1 MISWFARN
9 GVAANL
15 LMMAVIAVGVWT
27 LWNDKVPLEVFQDMP
42 SRFISVNVPYPAS
55 SPEETE
61 ETIVVKIEEA
71 IQQVGGI
78 KHVNSTAGS
87 GGGTVF
93 IEVNEEEDPRK
104 VMDDVKIRVDA
115 IPNFPALA
123 EKPIIQLD
131 DSFHSVITV
140 ILSAE
145 MAERDLKRL
154 AEQTRDELS
163 ALPGISHAE
172 IAGVRMEEI
181 AIEIPE
187 ATLRKYNLSLETISR
202 AIQQS
207 AIDLPA
213 GVVQTEAGDV
223 SIRTRGRAYT
233 GDDFARVPVLSRPDG
248 SKLTLGE
255 IAKIIDGFTENPLV
269 VKLNGR
275 PCVMITVMREGN
287 QNAIT
292 IGDRVK
298 AYIEASNSTM
308 PGGVRLDYWN
318 DRSKIVK
325 GRIDLLLQNA
335 KSSLIL
341 VFICVGLFLRLEA
354 VIWIG
359 MGMIM
364 SFLGAFALM
373 PYLDISI
380 NLSSLMGFIL
390 VLGIVVD
397 DAIVISESCD
407 QYRKDGMS
415 ALDAAIEGTRRM
427 AVPITF
433 GVLTTVMAFLPMAFD
448 SSDWGTMFKPIAIVF
463 ITVMLIALVE
473 TKLILPSHLAHPF
486 LGRAGDVLAPVHRL
500 SGSALQWF
508 IDRAYR
514 PAIRFCVDH
523 CYAALAVMFGGLIV
537 LIGVYAGGHIQ
548 TAYFPRVPS
557 ERIDCRLTMLDG
569 TPFEVTDAQIQRI
582 YELGEQ
588 LRDDYVG
595 PDGRS
600 VIKHIVASTGTT
612 MSTGRGRSSSNGSH
626 IGGVVMETYGP
637 EERSLDV
644 NTVDMAAEWRKRIG
658 PIVGAEEITFRAEI
672 MRSGDPIDIQLTGTD
687 PQELLGVSEQI
698 KAHLSK
704 YSALFDINDS
714 LDSGRNEIQ
723 LRLKPE
729 AQQLGVT
736 VNDLASQVR
745 QAFYGDEVQRIQ
757 RGRNEVKVMLR
768 LPREERR
775 NLATLETMRVRT
787 ASGLE
792 IPFSSVAEATV
803 VKSFTSIKRVDR
815 RRALNITADADKKS
829 VDVDALRAEIKIFL
843 DELLAGH
850 SHIRWSFEGEAR
862 QQKESGSQMLIALLI
877 VLAGMYALMA
887 IPFKS
892 YTQPF
897 IVLLVVPFGIVGA
910 VIGHVF
916 HGLPLSIMSLFGIL
930 GVSGVVVND
939 TLVLVDE
946 INDLRAKGM
955 GLKEAVQRGGVHRFR
970 AIFLTQ
976 ITTFFGLVPLIF
988 SGTWLAE
995 LAPFFFSTGAQS
1007 THAQFLTPVSVAMG
1021 YGSLFATVITLFL
1034 VPLTYLAMSDF
1045 TGFVRD
1051 QWRRFKDAWL
1061 GRVEPV
1067 SAAPAIEVHGKTPG
1081 GTSA

>member
-1 MISWFARN
+1 MIAWFARN

-15 LMMAVIAVGVWT
+15 LMFAVMGAGLYT
-27 LWNDKVPLEVFQDMP
+27 LWKDKIPLEVFQDVP
-42 SRFISVNVPYPAS
+42 SRFISVTVPYPAS

-61 ETIVVKIEEA
+61 ETIVLKIEEA

-87 GGGTVF
+87 SGGSVF
-93 IEVNEEEDPRK
+93 IEVNENEDPRE
-104 VMDDVKIRVDA
+104 VMEDVKIRVDA
-115 IPNFPALA
+115 IPTFPALA

-140 ILSAE
+140 ILSAD
-145 MAERDLKRL
+145 MAEKDLKRL
-154 AEQTRDELS
+154 AEQTRDELAS
-163 ALPGISHAE
+163 LPGISHAE
-172 IAGVRMEEI
+172 IAGVRNEEI

-187 ATLRKYNLSLETISR
+187 ATLRKYNLSLETISQ
-202 AIQQS
+202 AIRQT

-213 GVVQTEAGDV
+213 GVVQTESGDV

-233 GDDFARVPVLSRPDG
+233 GEDYARVPVLTRPDG
-248 SKLTLGE
+248 SKLLLGD
-255 IAKIIDGFTENPLV
+255 IAKILDGFTENPLV

-292 IGDRVK
+292 IGERVK
-298 AYIEASNSTM
+298 DYIESANSTL
-308 PGGVRLDYWN
+308 PDGVQLDYWN

-325 GRIDLLLQNA
+325 GRIDLLRQNA
-335 KSSLIL
+335 QSSLIL

-354 VIWIG
+354 VLWVGVG
-359 MGMIM
+359 MVM
-364 SFLGAFALM
+364 SFLGAIALM
-373 PYLDISI
+373 PYLDITI

-407 QYRKDGMS
+407 SYRQQGLS
-415 ALDAAIEGTRRM
+415 PLDAAITGTKRM

-433 GVLTTVMAFLPMAFD
+433 GVLTTVIAFLPMAFD
-448 SSDWGTMFKPIAIVF
+448 ASDWGSMFRPIALVF

-473 TKLILPSHLAHPF
+473 TKIILPSHLATPF
-486 LGRAGDVLAPVHRL
+486 LGRAGDLLAPVHRL
-500 SGSALQWF
+500 SGRILQAF
-508 IDRAYR
+508 IHRVYR

-523 CYAALAVMFGGLIV
+523 TYTFLAIMFGGLFV
-537 LIGVYAGGHIQ
+537 LIGLYAGGRIQ
-548 TAYFPRVPS
+548 TTYFPRVPS
-557 ERIDCRLTMLDG
+557 ERIDCRLSMLDG
-569 TPFEVTDAQIQRI
+569 TPFEVTDAQVQRI
-582 YELGEQ
+582 YEIAEQ
-588 LRDDYVG
+588 LRDEYVG

-612 MSTGRGRSSSNGSH
+612 MSSSRGVPNNAGTH
-626 IGGVVMETYGP
+626 IGGVVIETFGP
-637 EERSLDV
+637 EERSMDV
-644 NTVDMAAEWRKRIG
+644 STVEMASVWRERIG
-658 PIVGAEEITFRAEI
+658 PILGAEEITFRAEI

-687 PQELLGVSEQI
+687 PDELLSFSEKI
-698 KAHLSK
+698 KEQLSK
-704 YSALFDINDS
+704 YPALFDINDS

-729 AQQLGVT
+729 ARQFGVT
-736 VNDLASQVR
+736 VNNLASQVR

-768 LPREERR
+768 LPRDERR

-792 IPFSSVAEATV
+792 IPFTAVAEASV

-815 RRALNITADADKKS
+815 RRALNITADADKKTT
-829 VDVDALRAEIKIFL
+829 DLEALRAEIKVYL
-843 DELLAGH
+843 DDLLAGH
-850 SHIRWSFEGEAR
+850 GHIRWSFEGEAR
-862 QQKESGSQMLIALLI
+862 QQAESGSQILVSLLI

-887 IPFKS
+887 IPFRS
-892 YTQPF
+892 YVQPF

-910 VIGHVF
+910 VLGHLF

-955 GLKEAVQRGGVHRFR
+955 PLREAVQKGGVHRFR

-988 SGTWLAE
+988 SGTWLSE
-995 LAPFFFSTGAQS
+995 LFPFFFSSGAQS

-1034 VPLTYLAMSDF
+1034 VPLTYIAMSDL
-1045 TGFVRD
+1045 THLVNRGIRD
-1051 QWRRFKDAWL
+1051 FKDAWL
-1061 GRVEPV
+1061 GKFG
-1067 SAAPAIEVHGKTPG
+1067 PAE
-1081 GTSA
+1081 A

>member
-1 MISWFARN
+1 MIAWFARN

-15 LMMAVIAVGVWT
+15 LMLSVMVAGIWT
-27 LWNDKVPLEVFQDMP
+27 LANDKIPLEVFQDMP

-55 SPEETE
+55 SPDETE
-61 ETIVVKIEEA
+61 ETIVLKIEEA
-71 IQQVGGI
+71 LQPVGGI
-78 KHVNSTAGS
+78 KHLNSTASSS
-87 GGGTVF
+87 GGAVF
-93 IEVNEEEDPRK
+93 IEVNEDSDPRE
-104 VMDDVKIRVDA
+104 VMEDVKIRVDA

-140 ILSAE
+140 VLSAE
-145 MAERDLKRL
+145 MAEKDLKRL

-172 IAGVRMEEI
+172 IAGVRNEEI

-187 ATLRKYNLSLETISR
+187 ATLRKYNLSLETISQ

-233 GDDFARVPVLSRPDG
+233 GDDYARVPVLTRPDG

-255 IAKIIDGFTENPLV
+255 IAKILDGFTVNPLV

-275 PCVMITVMREGN
+275 PCVMITVMREGK

-292 IGDRVK
+292 IGERVK
-298 AYIEASNSTM
+298 EYIESSNASL
-308 PGGVRLDYWN
+308 PGGVRLDYIN

-325 GRIDLLLQNA
+325 GRIDLLRQNA
-335 KSSLIL
+335 QSSLIL

-354 VIWIG
+354 VIWVGVG
-359 MGMIM
+359 MVM

-373 PYLDISI
+373 PYLDITI

-407 QYRKDGMS
+407 SYRQKGLS
-415 ALDAAIEGTRRM
+415 PLDAAIQGTKRM

-433 GVLTTVMAFLPMAFD
+433 GVLTTVCAFLPMAFD
-448 SSDWGTMFKPIAIVF
+448 SSDWGSMFRPIAIVF
-463 ITVMLIALVE
+463 IVVMLIALLE
-473 TKLILPSHLAHPF
+473 TKLILPSHLATPF
-486 LGRAGDVLAPVHRL
+486 LGRAGDLLAPVHRV
-500 SGSALQWF
+500 SGRSLQWF
-508 IDRAYR
+508 IDRVYR
-514 PAIRFCVDH
+514 PSIRFCVDH
-523 CYAALAVMFGGLIV
+523 TYTMLAVMFGGLIV
-537 LIGVYAGGHIQ
+537 LIGLYAGGRIQ
-548 TAYFPRVPS
+548 TTYFPRVAS

-569 TPFEVTDAQIQRI
+569 TPFEVTDAQIARI
-582 YELGEQ
+582 YDLAEQ
-588 LRDDYVG
+588 MRKDYVG

-600 VIKHIVASTGTT
+600 VIKHIIASSGTT
-612 MSTGRGRSSSNGSH
+612 MSSGRGISNNPGSH
-626 IGGVVMETYGP
+626 IGGVVIETYGP
-637 EERSLDV
+637 EERSMDV
-644 NTVDMAAEWRKRIG
+644 NTVDMGADWRQRIG
-658 PIVGAEEITFRAEI
+658 PILGAEEITFRAEI
-672 MRSGDPIDIQLTGTD
+672 IRSGDPVDIQITGTD
-687 PQELLGVSEQI
+687 PKELLGFSEKI
-698 KAHLSK
+698 KEHLST
-704 YSALFDINDS
+704 YPALFDINDS

-729 AQQLGVT
+729 ARQFGVT
-736 VNDLASQVR
+736 VNGLASQVR
-745 QAFYGDEVQRIQ
+745 QSFYGDEVQRIQ

-768 LPREERR
+768 LPRDERR

-787 ASGLE
+787 DSGLE
-792 IPFSSVAEATV
+792 IPFSAVAEATV

-815 RRALNITADADKKS
+815 RRALNITADADKKTT
-829 VDVDALRAEIKIFL
+829 DLETLRAEIKTYI
-843 DELLAGH
+843 DDLLAGH
-850 SHIRWSFEGEAR
+850 SHVQWSFEGEAR
-862 QQKESGSQMLIALLI
+862 QQQESGSQMLVSLFL
-877 VLAGMYALMA
+877 VLGGMYALMA
-887 IPFKS
+887 IPFRS

-910 VIGHVF
+910 VLGHLF
-916 HGLPLSIMSLFGIL
+916 HDLPLSIMSLFGIL
-930 GVSGVVVND
+930 GVGGVVVND

-946 INDLRAKGM
+946 INDLRANGM
-955 GLKEAVQRGGVHRFR
+955 PLRDAVQQGGKNRFR

-988 SGTWLAE
+988 SGTWLSE
-995 LAPFFFSTGAQS
+995 VFPFFFSSGAQS
-1007 THAQFLTPVSVAMG
+1007 THAQFLVPVSVAMG

-1034 VPLTYLAMSDF
+1034 VPLTYLAMSDLSDF
-1045 TGFVRD
+1045 ISKG
-1051 QWRRFKDAWL
+1051 WRSYREAWL
-1061 GRVEPV
+1061 GKSGGGEKLPAEG
-1067 SAAPAIEVHGKTPG
+1067 AAETG
-1081 GTSA
+1081 S

>member
-1 MISWFARN
+1 MIAWFARN

-15 LMMAVIAVGVWT
+15 LMMSIMAAGLWT
-27 LWNDKVPLEVFQDMP
+27 LWMDKIPLEVFQDMP

-61 ETIVVKIEEA
+61 ETIVLKIEEA

-87 GGGTVF
+87 SGGSVF
-93 IEVNEEEDPRK
+93 IEVNEDDDPRR
-104 VMDDVKIRVDA
+104 VMEDVKIRVDA

-140 ILSAE
+140 ILSAD
-145 MAERDLKRL
+145 MAEKDLKRL
-154 AEQTRDELS
+154 GEQTRDELS

-172 IAGVRMEEI
+172 IAGVRNEEI

-187 ATLRKYNLSLETISR
+187 ETLRKYNLSLETISR
-202 AIQQS
+202 AIRAS

-213 GVVQTEAGDV
+213 GVVKTESGDV

-233 GDDFARVPVLSRPDG
+233 GDDYARVTVLTRPDG

-255 IAKIIDGFTENPLV
+255 IAKILDGFTENPLI

-275 PCVMITVMREGN
+275 PCVMITVMREGK

-298 AYIEASNSTM
+298 AYIDSANSTM

-325 GRIDLLLQNA
+325 GRIDLLWQNA

-341 VFICVGLFLRLEA
+341 VFLCVGLFLRLEA
-354 VIWIG
+354 VIWIAVG
-359 MGMIM
+359 MVM

-373 PYLDISI
+373 PYLNVTI

-397 DAIVISESCD
+397 DAIVISEYCD
-407 QYRKDGMS
+407 QLRKEGMS
-415 ALDAAIEGTRRM
+415 PLDAAIEGTRRM

-448 SSDWGTMFKPIAIVF
+448 SSDWGSMFRPIAVIF
-463 ITVMLIALVE
+463 IIVMLIALFE

-486 LGRAGDVLAPVHRL
+486 LGRAGDILAPVHRT
-500 SGSALQWF
+500 SGAALQWF
-508 IDRAYR
+508 IDRVYR
-514 PAIRFCVDH
+514 PSIRFCVHH
-523 CYAALAVMFGGLIV
+523 CYASLALMFGGLAI
-537 LIGVYAGGHIQ
+537 LLGLYMGGHIQ
-548 TAYFPRVPS
+548 TAFFPRVPS
-557 ERIDCRLTMLDG
+557 ERIDCRLSMLDG

-582 YELGEQ
+582 YALAEGMRKE
-588 LRDDYVG
+588 YVG
-595 PDGRS
+595 PDGQS

-612 MSTGRGRSSSNGSH
+612 MSSGRGVSNNPGSH

-644 NTVDMAAEWRKRIG
+644 NTVAMAAEWRKRIG
-658 PIVGAEEITFRAEI
+658 TIVGAEEITFRAEI

-687 PQELLGVSEQI
+687 PNELLRFSDQI
-698 KAHLSK
+698 KQHLSK
-704 YSALFDINDS
+704 YPALFDINDS

-729 AQQLGVT
+729 AQQFGVT

-768 LPREERR
+768 LPRDERR
-775 NLATLETMRVRT
+775 NLATLDTMRVRT
-787 ASGLE
+787 ANGLE

-815 RRALNITADADKKS
+815 RRALNITADADKES
-829 VDVDALRAEIKIFL
+829 VDLEALRLEIKSYI
-843 DELLAGH
+843 DELLIGH

-862 QQKESGSQMLIALLI
+862 YEEESGSQMVISLLI
-877 VLAGMYALMA
+877 VLAGMYAIMA

-897 IVLLVVPFGIVGA
+897 IVLLVVPFGVVGA
-910 VIGHVF
+910 VIGHII
-916 HGLPLSIMSLFGIL
+916 HGLPVSIMSLFGIL
-930 GVSGVVVND
+930 GVCGVVVND

-955 GLKEAVQRGGVHRFR
+955 PLREAVQRGGVHRFR

-995 LAPFFFSTGAQS
+995 LMPFFFSSGAQS

-1034 VPLTYLAMSDF
+1034 VPLTYLAMTDLNALVGRS
-1045 TGFVRD
+1045 
-1051 QWRRFKDAWL
+1051 WHHFKEAWL
-1061 GRVEPV
+1061 GKKEVAPEV
-1067 SAAPAIEVHGKTPG
+1067 SV
-1081 GTSA
+1081 

>member
-1 MISWFARN
+1 MIAWFARN

-15 LMMAVIAVGVWT
+15 LMLSVMVAGVWT
-27 LWNDKVPLEVFQDMP
+27 LANDKIPLEVFQDMP

-55 SPEETE
+55 SPDETE
-61 ETIVVKIEEA
+61 ETIVLKIEEA
-71 IQQVGGI
+71 LQPVGGI
-78 KHVNSTAGS
+78 KHLNSTASSS
-87 GGGTVF
+87 GGAVF
-93 IEVNEEEDPRK
+93 IEVNEDSDPRE
-104 VMDDVKIRVDA
+104 VMEDVKIRVDA

-140 ILSAE
+140 VLSAE
-145 MAERDLKRL
+145 MAEKDLKRL

-172 IAGVRMEEI
+172 IAGVRNEEI

-187 ATLRKYNLSLETISR
+187 ATLRKYNLRLETISQ

-233 GDDFARVPVLSRPDG
+233 GDDYARVPVLTRPDG

-255 IAKIIDGFTENPLV
+255 IAKILDGFTENPLI

-275 PCVMITVMREGN
+275 PCVMITVMREGK

-292 IGDRVK
+292 IGERVK
-298 AYIEASNSTM
+298 EYIESSNASL
-308 PGGVRLDYWN
+308 PDGVRLDYIN

-325 GRIDLLLQNA
+325 GRIDLLRQNA
-335 KSSLIL
+335 QSSLIL

-354 VIWIG
+354 VIWVGVG
-359 MGMIM
+359 MVM

-373 PYLDISI
+373 PYLDITI

-407 QYRKDGMS
+407 SYRQQGLS
-415 ALDAAIEGTRRM
+415 PLDAAIQGTKRM

-433 GVLTTVMAFLPMAFD
+433 GVLTTVCAFLPMAFD
-448 SSDWGTMFKPIAIVF
+448 SSDWGSMFRPIAIVF
-463 ITVMLIALVE
+463 IVVMLIALLE
-473 TKLILPSHLAHPF
+473 TKLILPSHLATPF
-486 LGRAGDVLAPVHRL
+486 LGRAGDLLAPVHRV
-500 SGSALQWF
+500 SGRSLQWF
-508 IDRAYR
+508 IDRVYR
-514 PAIRFCVDH
+514 PSIRFCVDH
-523 CYAALAVMFGGLIV
+523 TYTMLAVMFGGLIV
-537 LIGVYAGGHIQ
+537 LIGLYAGGRIQ
-548 TAYFPRVPS
+548 TTYFPRVAS

-569 TPFEVTDAQIQRI
+569 TPFEVTDAQIARI
-582 YELGEQ
+582 YDLAEQ
-588 LRDDYVG
+588 MRKDYVG

-600 VIKHIVASTGTT
+600 VIKHIIASSGTT
-612 MSTGRGRSSSNGSH
+612 MSSGRGISNNPGSH
-626 IGGVVMETYGP
+626 IGGVVIETYGP
-637 EERSLDV
+637 EERSMDV
-644 NTVDMAAEWRKRIG
+644 NTVDMGADWRQRIG
-658 PIVGAEEITFRAEI
+658 PILGAEEITFRAEI
-672 MRSGDPIDIQLTGTD
+672 IRSGDPVDIQITGTD
-687 PQELLGVSEQI
+687 PKELLGFSEKI
-698 KAHLSK
+698 KEHLST
-704 YSALFDINDS
+704 YPALFDINDS

-729 AQQLGVT
+729 ARQFGVT
-736 VNDLASQVR
+736 VNGLASQVR
-745 QAFYGDEVQRIQ
+745 QSFYGDEVQRIQ

-768 LPREERR
+768 LPRDERR

-787 ASGLE
+787 DSGLE
-792 IPFSSVAEATV
+792 IPFSAVAEATV

-815 RRALNITADADKKS
+815 RRALNITADADKKTT
-829 VDVDALRAEIKIFL
+829 DLETLRAEIKTYI
-843 DELLAGH
+843 DDLLAGH
-850 SHIRWSFEGEAR
+850 SHVQWSFEGEAR
-862 QQKESGSQMLIALLI
+862 QQQESGSQMLVSLFL
-877 VLAGMYALMA
+877 VLGGMYALMA
-887 IPFKS
+887 IPFRS

-910 VIGHVF
+910 VLGHLF
-916 HGLPLSIMSLFGIL
+916 HDLPLSIMSLFGIL
-930 GVSGVVVND
+930 GVCGVVVND

-955 GLKEAVQRGGVHRFR
+955 PLRDAVQQGGKNRFR

-988 SGTWLAE
+988 SGTWLSE
-995 LAPFFFSTGAQS
+995 VFPFFFSSGAQS
-1007 THAQFLTPVSVAMG
+1007 THAQFLVPVSVAMG

-1034 VPLTYLAMSDF
+1034 VPLTYLAMSDLSDF
-1045 TGFVRD
+1045 ISKG
-1051 QWRRFKDAWL
+1051 WRSYREAWL
-1061 GRVEPV
+1061 GKSGGGEKLPTEG
-1067 SAAPAIEVHGKTPG
+1067 AAETG
-1081 GTSA
+1081 S

>member
-1 MISWFARN
+1 MIAWFARN

-15 LMMAVIAVGVWT
+15 LMLSVMVAGVWT
-27 LWNDKVPLEVFQDMP
+27 LANDKIPLEVFQDMP

-55 SPEETE
+55 SPDETE
-61 ETIVVKIEEA
+61 ETIVLKIEEA
-71 IQQVGGI
+71 LQPVGGI
-78 KHVNSTAGS
+78 KHLNSTASSS
-87 GGGTVF
+87 GGAVF
-93 IEVNEEEDPRK
+93 IEVNEDSDPRE
-104 VMDDVKIRVDA
+104 VMEDVKIRVDA

-140 ILSAE
+140 VLSAE
-145 MAERDLKRL
+145 MAEKDLKRL

-172 IAGVRMEEI
+172 IAGVRNEEI

-187 ATLRKYNLSLETISR
+187 ATLRKYNLSLETISQ

-233 GDDFARVPVLSRPDG
+233 GDDYARVPVLTRPDG

-255 IAKIIDGFTENPLV
+255 IAKILDGFTENPLI

-275 PCVMITVMREGN
+275 PCVMITVMREGK

-292 IGDRVK
+292 IGERVK
-298 AYIEASNSTM
+298 EYIESSNASL
-308 PGGVRLDYWN
+308 PDGVRLDYIN

-325 GRIDLLLQNA
+325 GRIDLLRQNA
-335 KSSLIL
+335 QSSLIL

-354 VIWIG
+354 VIWVGVG
-359 MGMIM
+359 MVM

-373 PYLDISI
+373 PYLDITI

-407 QYRKDGMS
+407 SYRQQGLS
-415 ALDAAIEGTRRM
+415 PLDAAIQGTKRM

-433 GVLTTVMAFLPMAFD
+433 GVLTTVCAFLPMAFD
-448 SSDWGTMFKPIAIVF
+448 SSDWGSMFRPIAIVF
-463 ITVMLIALVE
+463 IVVMLIALLE
-473 TKLILPSHLAHPF
+473 TKLILPSHLATPF
-486 LGRAGDVLAPVHRL
+486 LGRAGDLLAPVHRV
-500 SGSALQWF
+500 SGRSLQWF
-508 IDRAYR
+508 IDRVYR
-514 PAIRFCVDH
+514 PSIRFCVDH
-523 CYAALAVMFGGLIV
+523 TYTMLAVMFGGLIV
-537 LIGVYAGGHIQ
+537 LIGLYAGGRIQ
-548 TAYFPRVPS
+548 TTYFPRVAS

-569 TPFEVTDAQIQRI
+569 TPFEVTDAQIARI
-582 YELGEQ
+582 YDLAEQ
-588 LRDDYVG
+588 MRKDYVG

-600 VIKHIVASTGTT
+600 VIKHIIASSGTT
-612 MSTGRGRSSSNGSH
+612 MSSGRGISNNPGSH
-626 IGGVVMETYGP
+626 IGGVVIETYGP
-637 EERSLDV
+637 EERSMDV
-644 NTVDMAAEWRKRIG
+644 NTVDMGADWRQRIG
-658 PIVGAEEITFRAEI
+658 PILGAEEITFRAEI
-672 MRSGDPIDIQLTGTD
+672 IRSGDPVDIQITGTD
-687 PQELLGVSEQI
+687 PKELLGFSEKI
-698 KAHLSK
+698 KEHLST
-704 YSALFDINDS
+704 YPALFDINDS

-729 AQQLGVT
+729 ARQFGVT
-736 VNDLASQVR
+736 VNGLASQVR
-745 QAFYGDEVQRIQ
+745 QSFYGDEVQRIQ

-768 LPREERR
+768 LPRDERR

-787 ASGLE
+787 DSGLE
-792 IPFSSVAEATV
+792 IPFSAVAEATV

-815 RRALNITADADKKS
+815 RRALNITADADKKTT
-829 VDVDALRAEIKIFL
+829 DLETLRAEIKTYI
-843 DELLAGH
+843 DDLLAGH
-850 SHIRWSFEGEAR
+850 SHVQWSFEGEAR
-862 QQKESGSQMLIALLI
+862 QQQESGSQMLVSLFL
-877 VLAGMYALMA
+877 VLGGMYALMA
-887 IPFKS
+887 IPFRS

-910 VIGHVF
+910 VLGHLF
-916 HGLPLSIMSLFGIL
+916 HDLPLSIMSLFGIL
-930 GVSGVVVND
+930 GVCGVVVND

-946 INDLRAKGM
+946 INDLRANGM
-955 GLKEAVQRGGVHRFR
+955 PLRDAVQQGGKNRFR

-988 SGTWLAE
+988 SGTWLSE
-995 LAPFFFSTGAQS
+995 VLPFFFSSGAQS
-1007 THAQFLTPVSVAMG
+1007 THAQFLVPVSVAMG

-1034 VPLTYLAMSDF
+1034 VPLTYLAMSDLSDF
-1045 TGFVRD
+1045 ISKG
-1051 QWRRFKDAWL
+1051 WRSYREAWL
-1061 GRVEPV
+1061 GKSGGGEKLPTEG
-1067 SAAPAIEVHGKTPG
+1067 AAETG
-1081 GTSA
+1081 S

>member
-1 MISWFARN
+1 MIAWFARN

-15 LMMAVIAVGVWT
+15 LMLSVMVAGVWT
-27 LWNDKVPLEVFQDMP
+27 LANDKIPLEVFQDVP

-55 SPEETE
+55 SPDETE
-61 ETIVVKIEEA
+61 ETIVLKIEEA
-71 IQQVGGI
+71 LQPVGGI
-78 KHVNSTAGS
+78 KHLNSTAS
-87 GGGTVF
+87 SSGGTVF
-93 IEVNEEEDPRK
+93 IEVNEDADPRE
-104 VMDDVKIRVDA
+104 VMEDVKIRVDS

-140 ILSAE
+140 VLSAE
-145 MAERDLKRL
+145 MAEKDLKRL

-172 IAGVRMEEI
+172 IAGVRNEEI

-187 ATLRKYNLSLETISR
+187 ATLRKYNLSLETISQ

-233 GDDFARVPVLSRPDG
+233 GDDYARVPVLTRPDG

-255 IAKIIDGFTENPLV
+255 VAKILDGFTENPLI

-275 PCVMITVMREGN
+275 PCVMITVMREGK

-292 IGDRVK
+292 IGERVK
-298 AYIEASNSTM
+298 EYIESSNASL
-308 PGGVRLDYWN
+308 PDGVRLDYIN

-325 GRIDLLLQNA
+325 GRIDLLRQNA
-335 KSSLIL
+335 QSSLIL

-354 VIWIG
+354 VIWVGVG
-359 MGMIM
+359 MVM

-373 PYLDISI
+373 PYLDITI

-407 QYRKDGMS
+407 SYRQRGLS
-415 ALDAAIEGTRRM
+415 PLDAAIQGTKRM

-433 GVLTTVMAFLPMAFD
+433 GVLTTVCAFLPMAFD
-448 SSDWGTMFKPIAIVF
+448 SSDWGSMFRPIAIVF
-463 ITVMLIALVE
+463 IVVMLIALVE
-473 TKLILPSHLAHPF
+473 TKLILPSHLATPF
-486 LGRAGDVLAPVHRL
+486 LGRAGDLLAPVHRV
-500 SGSALQWF
+500 SGRSLQWF
-508 IDRAYR
+508 IDRVYR
-514 PAIRFCVDH
+514 PSIRFCVDH
-523 CYAALAVMFGGLIV
+523 TYTMLAILFGGLIV
-537 LIGVYAGGHIQ
+537 LIGLYAGGRIQ
-548 TAYFPRVPS
+548 TTYFPRVAS

-569 TPFEVTDAQIQRI
+569 TPFEVTDAQVARI
-582 YELGEQ
+582 YELAEQ
-588 LRDDYVG
+588 MRKDYVG

-600 VIKHIVASTGTT
+600 VIKHIIASSGTT
-612 MSTGRGRSSSNGSH
+612 MSSGRGMSNNPGSH
-626 IGGVVMETYGP
+626 IGGVVIETYGP
-637 EERSLDV
+637 EERSMDV
-644 NTVDMAAEWRKRIG
+644 NTVDMAADWRQRIG
-658 PIVGAEEITFRAEI
+658 PILGAEEITFRADI
-672 MRSGDPIDIQLTGTD
+672 IRSGDPVDIQITGTD
-687 PQELLGVSEQI
+687 PKELLGFSEKI
-698 KAHLSK
+698 KEHLST
-704 YSALFDINDS
+704 YPALFDINDS

-729 AQQLGVT
+729 ARQFGVT
-736 VNDLASQVR
+736 VNGLASQVR
-745 QAFYGDEVQRIQ
+745 QSFYGDEVQRIQ

-768 LPREERR
+768 LPRDERR

-787 ASGLE
+787 DSGLE
-792 IPFSSVAEATV
+792 IPFSAVAEATV

-815 RRALNITADADKKS
+815 RRALNITADADKKTT
-829 VDVDALRAEIKIFL
+829 DLETLRAEIKTYI
-843 DELLAGH
+843 DDLLAGH
-850 SHIRWSFEGEAR
+850 SHVQWSFEGEAR
-862 QQKESGSQMLIALLI
+862 QQQESGSQMLVSLFL
-877 VLAGMYALMA
+877 VLGGMYALMA
-887 IPFKS
+887 IPFRS

-910 VIGHVF
+910 VLGHLF
-916 HGLPLSIMSLFGIL
+916 HDLPLSIMSLFGIL
-930 GVSGVVVND
+930 GVCGVVVND

-946 INDLRAKGM
+946 INDLRANGM
-955 GLKEAVQRGGVHRFR
+955 PLREAVQQGGRNRFR

-988 SGTWLAE
+988 SGTWLSE
-995 LAPFFFSTGAQS
+995 VFPFFFSSGAQS
-1007 THAQFLTPVSVAMG
+1007 THAQFLVPVSVAMG

-1034 VPLTYLAMSDF
+1034 VPLTYLAMSDLSQVISN
-1045 TGFVRD
+1045 G
-1051 QWRRFKDAWL
+1051 WRSYREAWL
-1061 GRVEPV
+1061 GKDGGGEV
-1067 SAAPAIEVHGKTPG
+1067 STPG
-1081 GTSA
+1081 VAETGP

>member
-1 MISWFARN
+1 MIAWFARN

-15 LMMAVIAVGVWT
+15 LMLSVMVAGVWT
-27 LWNDKVPLEVFQDMP
+27 LANDKIPLEVFQDMP

-55 SPEETE
+55 SPDETE
-61 ETIVVKIEEA
+61 ETIVLKIEEA
-71 IQQVGGI
+71 LQPVGGI
-78 KHVNSTAGS
+78 KHLNSTASSS
-87 GGGTVF
+87 GGAVF
-93 IEVNEEEDPRK
+93 IEVNEDSDPRE
-104 VMDDVKIRVDA
+104 VMEDVKIRVDA

-140 ILSAE
+140 VLSAE
-145 MAERDLKRL
+145 MAEKDLKRL

-172 IAGVRMEEI
+172 IAGVRNEEI

-187 ATLRKYNLSLETISR
+187 ATLRKYNLSLETISQ

-233 GDDFARVPVLSRPDG
+233 GDDYARVPVLTRPDG

-255 IAKIIDGFTENPLV
+255 IAKILDGFTENPLI

-275 PCVMITVMREGN
+275 PCVMITVMREGK

-292 IGDRVK
+292 IGERVK
-298 AYIEASNSTM
+298 EYIESSNASL
-308 PGGVRLDYWN
+308 PDGVRLDYIN

-325 GRIDLLLQNA
+325 GRIDLLRQNA
-335 KSSLIL
+335 QSSLIL

-354 VIWIG
+354 VIWVGVG
-359 MGMIM
+359 MVM

-373 PYLDISI
+373 PYLDITI

-407 QYRKDGMS
+407 SYRQQGLS
-415 ALDAAIEGTRRM
+415 PLDAAIQGTKRM

-433 GVLTTVMAFLPMAFD
+433 GVLTTVCAFLPMAFD
-448 SSDWGTMFKPIAIVF
+448 SSDWGSMFRPIAIVF
-463 ITVMLIALVE
+463 IVVMLIALLE
-473 TKLILPSHLAHPF
+473 TKLILPSHLATPF
-486 LGRAGDVLAPVHRL
+486 LGRAGDLLAPVHRV
-500 SGSALQWF
+500 SGRSLQWF
-508 IDRAYR
+508 IDRVYR
-514 PAIRFCVDH
+514 PSIRFCVDH
-523 CYAALAVMFGGLIV
+523 TYTMLAVMFGGLIV
-537 LIGVYAGGHIQ
+537 LIGLYAGGRIQ
-548 TAYFPRVPS
+548 TTYFPRVAS

-569 TPFEVTDAQIQRI
+569 TPFEVTDAQIARI
-582 YELGEQ
+582 YDLAEQ
-588 LRDDYVG
+588 MRKDYVG

-600 VIKHIVASTGTT
+600 VIKHIIASSGTT
-612 MSTGRGRSSSNGSH
+612 MSSGRGNSNNPGSH
-626 IGGVVMETYGP
+626 IGGVVIETYGP
-637 EERSLDV
+637 EERSMDV
-644 NTVDMAAEWRKRIG
+644 NTVDMGADWRQRIG
-658 PIVGAEEITFRAEI
+658 PILGAEEITFRAEI
-672 MRSGDPIDIQLTGTD
+672 IRSGDPVDIQITGTD
-687 PQELLGVSEQI
+687 PKELLGFSEKI
-698 KAHLSK
+698 KEHLST
-704 YSALFDINDS
+704 YPALFDINDS

-729 AQQLGVT
+729 ARQFGVT
-736 VNDLASQVR
+736 VNGLASQVR
-745 QAFYGDEVQRIQ
+745 QSFYGDEVQRIQ

-768 LPREERR
+768 LPRDERR

-787 ASGLE
+787 DSGLE
-792 IPFSSVAEATV
+792 IPFSAVAEATV

-815 RRALNITADADKKS
+815 RRALNITADADKKTT
-829 VDVDALRAEIKIFL
+829 DLETLRAEIKTYI
-843 DELLAGH
+843 DDLLAGH
-850 SHIRWSFEGEAR
+850 SHVQWSFEGEAR
-862 QQKESGSQMLIALLI
+862 QQQESGSQMLVSLFL
-877 VLAGMYALMA
+877 VLGGMYALMA
-887 IPFKS
+887 IPFRS

-910 VIGHVF
+910 VLGHLF
-916 HGLPLSIMSLFGIL
+916 HDLPLSIMSLFGIL
-930 GVSGVVVND
+930 GVCGVVVND

-946 INDLRAKGM
+946 INDLRANGM
-955 GLKEAVQRGGVHRFR
+955 PLRDAVQQGGKNRFR

-988 SGTWLAE
+988 SGTWLSE
-995 LAPFFFSTGAQS
+995 VFPFFFSSGAQS
-1007 THAQFLTPVSVAMG
+1007 THAQFLVPVSVAMG

-1034 VPLTYLAMSDF
+1034 VPLTYLAMSDLSDF
-1045 TGFVRD
+1045 ISKG
-1051 QWRRFKDAWL
+1051 WRSYREAWL
-1061 GRVEPV
+1061 GKSGGGEKLPTEG
-1067 SAAPAIEVHGKTPG
+1067 AAETG
-1081 GTSA
+1081 S

>member
-1 MISWFARN
+1 MIAWFARN

-15 LMMAVIAVGVWT
+15 LMLTVMAAGIWT
-27 LWNDKVPLEVFQDMP
+27 LWMDKIPLEVFQDTP

-61 ETIVVKIEEA
+61 ETIVLKIEEA

-78 KHVNSTAGS
+78 KHINSTAGS
-87 GGGTVF
+87 NGGSVF
-93 IEVNEEEDPRK
+93 IEVNEDDDPRR
-104 VMDDVKIRVDA
+104 VMEDVKIRVDA
-115 IPNFPALA
+115 IPTFPALA

-140 ILSAE
+140 VLSAE
-145 MAERDLKRL
+145 MAEKDLKRL
-154 AEQTRDELS
+154 AEQIRDELS
-163 ALPGISHAE
+163 GLPGISHAE
-172 IAGVRMEEI
+172 IAGVRNEEI

-202 AIQQS
+202 AIQET

-233 GDDFARVPVLSRPDG
+233 GEDYARVPILTRPDG

-255 IAKIIDGFTENPLV
+255 IAKILDGFTENPLV
-269 VKLNGR
+269 VKLNGS
-275 PCVMITVMREGN
+275 PCVMITVMREGK

-292 IGDRVK
+292 IGERVK
-298 AYIEASNSTM
+298 EYIESANSSL
-308 PGGVRLDYWN
+308 PDGVRLDYMN

-325 GRIDLLLQNA
+325 GRIDLLRQNA
-335 KSSLIL
+335 QSSLIL

-354 VIWIG
+354 VIWVALG
-359 MGMIM
+359 MVM

-373 PYLDISI
+373 PYLDITI

-407 QYRKDGMS
+407 SYRQQGMS
-415 ALDAAIEGTRRM
+415 PLDAAIQGTKRM

-433 GVLTTVMAFLPMAFD
+433 GVLTTVVAFLPMALD
-448 SSDWGTMFKPIAIVF
+448 SSDWGSMFRPIALVF
-463 ITVMLIALVE
+463 IVVMLIALVE

-486 LGRAGDVLAPVHRL
+486 LGRAGDLLAPIHRV
-500 SGSALQWF
+500 SGRSLQWF
-508 IDRAYR
+508 IDTVYR
-514 PAIRFCVDH
+514 PSIRFSVDH
-523 CYAALAVMFGGLIV
+523 TYSVLAVMFGGLLI
-537 LIGVYAGGHIQ
+537 LIGLYSGGRIQ
-548 TAYFPRVPS
+548 TTYFPRVAS

-569 TPFEVTDAQIQRI
+569 TPFEVTDANVARI
-582 YELGEQ
+582 YEIAEEM
-588 LRDDYVG
+588 RKEYVG

-600 VIKHIVASTGTT
+600 VIKHIVASSGTT
-612 MSTGRGRSSSNGSH
+612 MSSRGMSNTSGSH
-626 IGGVVMETYGP
+626 IGGVVIETYGP

-644 NTVDMAAEWRKRIG
+644 NTVDMAAVWRQRIG
-658 PIVGAEEITFRAEI
+658 PILGAEEITFRAEI
-672 MRSGDPIDIQLTGTD
+672 IRSGDPIDIQITGTD
-687 PQELLGVSEQI
+687 PKELLGFSEKI
-698 KAHLSK
+698 KEHLSK
-704 YSALFDINDS
+704 YPALFDINDS

-729 AQQLGVT
+729 ARQLGVT

-745 QAFYGDEVQRIQ
+745 QSFYGDEVQRIQ

-768 LPREERR
+768 LPRDERR

-787 ASGLE
+787 AAGLE

-815 RRALNITADADKKS
+815 RRALNITADADKNS
-829 VDVDALRAEIKIFL
+829 TDIEALRAEIKTYI
-843 DELLAGH
+843 DELLVSH
-850 SHIRWSFEGEAR
+850 SHVRWTFEGEAR
-862 QQKESGSQMLIALLI
+862 QQQESGSQMIISLLI
-877 VLAGMYALMA
+877 VLGGMYVLIA
-887 IPFKS
+887 IPFRS

-897 IVLLVVPFGIVGA
+897 IVLLVIPFGIVGA
-910 VIGHVF
+910 VIGHLI
-916 HGLPLSIMSLFGIL
+916 HGLPLSIMSSFGIL
-930 GVSGVVVND
+930 GVCGVVVND

-955 GLKEAVQRGGVHRFR
+955 PLREAVQKGGVLRFR

-988 SGTWLAE
+988 SGTWLAD
-995 LAPFFFSTGAQS
+995 LFPFFFSSGAQS

-1034 VPLTYLAMSDF
+1034 VPLTYIAMSDL
-1045 TGFVRD
+1045 TRVLRD
-1051 QWRRFKDAWL
+1051 GWRSYREAWL
-1061 GRVEPV
+1061 GKEGGDALPTAGV
-1067 SAAPAIEVHGKTPG
+1067 SE
-1081 GTSA
+1081 S

>member
-1 MISWFARN
+1 MIAWFARN

-15 LMMAVIAVGVWT
+15 LMLSVIVAGVWT
-27 LWNDKVPLEVFQDMP
+27 LANDKIPLEVFQDMP

-55 SPEETE
+55 SPDETE
-61 ETIVVKIEEA
+61 ETIVLKIEEA
-71 IQQVGGI
+71 LQPVGGI
-78 KHVNSTAGS
+78 KHLNSTASSS
-87 GGGTVF
+87 GGAVF
-93 IEVNEEEDPRK
+93 IEVNEDSDPRE
-104 VMDDVKIRVDA
+104 VMEDVKIRVDA

-140 ILSAE
+140 VLSAE
-145 MAERDLKRL
+145 MAEKDLKRL

-172 IAGVRMEEI
+172 IAGVRNEEI

-187 ATLRKYNLSLETISR
+187 ATLRKYNLSLETISQ

-233 GDDFARVPVLSRPDG
+233 GDDYARVPVLTRPDG

-255 IAKIIDGFTENPLV
+255 IAKILDGFTENPLI

-275 PCVMITVMREGN
+275 PCVMITVMREGK

-292 IGDRVK
+292 IGERVK
-298 AYIEASNSTM
+298 EYIESSNASL
-308 PGGVRLDYWN
+308 PDGVRLDYIN

-325 GRIDLLLQNA
+325 GRIDLLRQNA
-335 KSSLIL
+335 QSSLIL

-354 VIWIG
+354 VIWVGVG
-359 MGMIM
+359 MVM

-373 PYLDISI
+373 PYLDITI

-407 QYRKDGMS
+407 SYRQQGLS
-415 ALDAAIEGTRRM
+415 PLDAAIQGTKRM

-433 GVLTTVMAFLPMAFD
+433 GVLTTVCAFLPMAFD
-448 SSDWGTMFKPIAIVF
+448 SSDWGSMFRPIAIVF
-463 ITVMLIALVE
+463 IVVMLIALLE
-473 TKLILPSHLAHPF
+473 TKLILPSHLATPF
-486 LGRAGDVLAPVHRL
+486 LGRAGDLLAPVHRV
-500 SGSALQWF
+500 SGRSLQWF
-508 IDRAYR
+508 IDRVYR
-514 PAIRFCVDH
+514 PSIRFCVDH
-523 CYAALAVMFGGLIV
+523 TYTMLAVMFGGLIV
-537 LIGVYAGGHIQ
+537 LIGLYAGGRIQ
-548 TAYFPRVPS
+548 TTYFPRVAS

-569 TPFEVTDAQIQRI
+569 TPFEVTDAQIARI
-582 YELGEQ
+582 YDLAEQ
-588 LRDDYVG
+588 MRKDYVG

-600 VIKHIVASTGTT
+600 VIKHIIASSGTT
-612 MSTGRGRSSSNGSH
+612 MSSGRGISNNPGSH
-626 IGGVVMETYGP
+626 IGGVVIETYGP
-637 EERSLDV
+637 EERSMDV
-644 NTVDMAAEWRKRIG
+644 NTVDMGADWRQRIG
-658 PIVGAEEITFRAEI
+658 PILGAEEITFRAEI
-672 MRSGDPIDIQLTGTD
+672 IRSGDPVDIQITGTD
-687 PQELLGVSEQI
+687 PKELLGFSEKI
-698 KAHLSK
+698 KEHLST
-704 YSALFDINDS
+704 YPALFDINDS

-729 AQQLGVT
+729 ARQFGVT
-736 VNDLASQVR
+736 VNGLASQVR
-745 QAFYGDEVQRIQ
+745 QSFYGDEVQ

-768 LPREERR
+768 LPRDERR

-787 ASGLE
+787 DSGLE
-792 IPFSSVAEATV
+792 IPFSAVAEATV

-815 RRALNITADADKKS
+815 RRALNITADADKKTT
-829 VDVDALRAEIKIFL
+829 DLETLRAEIKTYI
-843 DELLAGH
+843 DDLLAGH
-850 SHIRWSFEGEAR
+850 SHVQWSFEGEAR
-862 QQKESGSQMLIALLI
+862 QQQESGSQMLVSLFL
-877 VLAGMYALMA
+877 VLGGMYALMA
-887 IPFKS
+887 IPFRS

-910 VIGHVF
+910 VLGHLF
-916 HGLPLSIMSLFGIL
+916 HDLPLSIMSLFGIL
-930 GVSGVVVND
+930 GVCGVVVND

-946 INDLRAKGM
+946 INDLRANGM
-955 GLKEAVQRGGVHRFR
+955 PLRDAVQQGGKNRFR

-988 SGTWLAE
+988 SGTWLSE
-995 LAPFFFSTGAQS
+995 VFPFFFSSGAQS
-1007 THAQFLTPVSVAMG
+1007 THAQFLVPVSVAMG

-1034 VPLTYLAMSDF
+1034 VPLTYLAMSDLSDF
-1045 TGFVRD
+1045 ISKG
-1051 QWRRFKDAWL
+1051 WRSYREAWL
-1061 GRVEPV
+1061 GKSGGGETLPAEG
-1067 SAAPAIEVHGKTPG
+1067 AAETG
-1081 GTSA
+1081 S

>member
-1 MISWFARN
+1 MIAWFARN

-15 LMMAVIAVGVWT
+15 LMMAVMAAGIWT
-27 LWNDKVPLEVFQDMP
+27 LWMDKIPLEVFQDTP

-61 ETIVVKIEEA
+61 ETIVLKIEEA

-78 KHVNSTAGS
+78 KHINSTAGS
-87 GGGTVF
+87 SGGTVS
-93 IEVNEEEDPRK
+93 IEVNEDEDPRR
-104 VMDDVKIRVDA
+104 VMEDVKIRVDS
-115 IPNFPALA
+115 ISNFPALA

-131 DSFHSVITV
+131 DRFHSVITV
-140 ILSAE
+140 ILSAD
-145 MAERDLKRL
+145 MAEKDLKRL

-163 ALPGISHAE
+163 VLPGISHAE
-172 IAGVRMEEI
+172 IAGVRNEEI

-202 AIQQS
+202 AIQAS

-233 GDDFARVPVLSRPDG
+233 GDDYARVPVLTRPDG

-255 IAKIIDGFTENPLV
+255 IAKILDGFTENPLV

-298 AYIEASNSTM
+298 EYIASSNSTM
-308 PGGVRLDYWN
+308 PDGVQLDYWN

-325 GRIDLLLQNA
+325 GRIDLLVQNA

-354 VIWIG
+354 VIWVG
-359 MGMIM
+359 VGMIM

-373 PYLDISI
+373 PYLDLTI

-407 QYRKDGMS
+407 HYRQQGMS
-415 ALDAAIEGTRRM
+415 PLDAAIHGTRRM

-433 GVLTTVMAFLPMAFD
+433 GVLTTVVAFLPMAFD
-448 SSDWGTMFKPIAIVF
+448 STDWGSMFRPIATVF
-463 ITVMLIALVE
+463 VIVMLIALVE

-486 LGRAGDVLAPVHRL
+486 LGRAGDLLAPVHRV

-514 PAIRFCVDH
+514 PSIRFCVNH
-523 CYAALAVMFGGLIV
+523 CYATLAVMFGGLFI
-537 LIGVYAGGHIQ
+537 LIGLYTGGHIQ

-557 ERIDCRLTMLDG
+557 ERIDCRLSMLDG
-569 TPFEVTDAQIQRI
+569 TPFDVTDAHIQRI
-582 YELGEQ
+582 YELAEEM
-588 LRDDYVG
+588 RKEYVG
-595 PDGRS
+595 PDGQS

-612 MSTGRGRSSSNGSH
+612 MSSGRGSSGSSGTH
-626 IGGVVMETYGP
+626 IGGVVMETFGP

-672 MRSGDPIDIQLTGTD
+672 IRSGDPIDIQLTGTD
-687 PQELLGVSEQI
+687 PDELLGISTKI
-698 KAHLSK
+698 KEHLSK
-704 YSALFDINDS
+704 YPALFDINDS

-729 AQQLGVT
+729 ARQFGVT

-768 LPREERR
+768 LPRDERK

-787 ASGLE
+787 ADGME

-829 VDVDALRAEIKIFL
+829 VDIEALRAEISTFI
-843 DELLAGH
+843 DELLVGH
-850 SHIRWSFEGEAR
+850 SHISWSMEGEAR
-862 QQKESGSQMLIALLI
+862 YQRESGSNMMVSLLI
-877 VLAGMYALMA
+877 VLAGMYAILA

-897 IVLLVVPFGIVGA
+897 IVLLVIPFGAVGA

-916 HGLPLSIMSLFGIL
+916 HGLPVSIMSLFGIL
-930 GVSGVVVND
+930 GVSGVIVND

-946 INDLRAKGM
+946 INDLRSKGM
-955 GLKEAVQRGGVHRFR
+955 SLREAVQRGGVHRFR

-988 SGTWLAE
+988 SGTWIAALF
-995 LAPFFFSTGAQS
+995 PFFFSTGAQS

-1034 VPLTYLAMSDF
+1034 VPLTYIAMSDLIQF
-1045 TGFVRD
+1045 LNRE
-1051 QWRRFKDAWL
+1051 WLRFKEAWL
-1061 GRVEPV
+1061 GKT
-1067 SAAPAIEVHGKTPG
+1067 EVTPSSE
-1081 GTSA
+1081 TV

>member
-1 MISWFARN
+1 MIAWFARN

-15 LMMAVIAVGVWT
+15 LMMAVMAAGLWT
-27 LWNDKVPLEVFQDMP
+27 LWMDKIPLEVFQDTP

-61 ETIVVKIEEA
+61 ETVVIKIEEA

-87 GGGTVF
+87 SGGTVS
-93 IEVNEEEDPRK
+93 IEVNENEDPRR
-104 VMDDVKIRVDA
+104 VMEDVKIRVDA
-115 IPNFPALA
+115 IPNFPAQA

-140 ILSAE
+140 ILSAD

-163 ALPGISHAE
+163 SLPGISHAE
-172 IAGVRMEEI
+172 IGGIRNEEI

-187 ATLRKYNLSLETISR
+187 TTLRKYNLSLETISR
-202 AIQQS
+202 AIRES
-207 AIDLPA
+207 AVDLPA

-233 GDDFARVPVLSRPDG
+233 GDDYARVPVLTRPDG

-255 IAKIIDGFTENPLV
+255 IARIIDGFTENPLI

-292 IGDRVK
+292 IGERVK
-298 AYIEASNSTM
+298 AYIASANSVL
-308 PGGVRLDYWN
+308 PGGVELDYWN

-325 GRIDLLLQNA
+325 GRIDLLRQNA
-335 KSSLIL
+335 QSSLIL

-373 PYLDISI
+373 PYLDVTI

-407 QYRKDGMS
+407 YYRSRGLNP
-415 ALDAAIEGTRRM
+415 LDAAIKGTRRM

-433 GVLTTVMAFLPMAFD
+433 GVITTVVAFLPMAFD
-448 SSDWGTMFKPIAIVF
+448 STDWGSMFRPIAIVF
-463 ITVMLIALVE
+463 IAVMLIALVE

-486 LGRAGDVLAPVHRL
+486 LGRAGDLLAPVHRV

-508 IDRAYR
+508 IDRVYK
-514 PAIRFCVDH
+514 PSIRFCVQKT
-523 CYAALAVMFGGLIV
+523 YASLAVMFGGLAILV
-537 LIGVYAGGHIQ
+537 GLYFGGHIQ

-557 ERIDCRLTMLDG
+557 ERIDCRLFMLDG
-569 TPFEVTDAQIQRI
+569 TPFEVTDQHVQRI
-582 YELGEQ
+582 YDIAEEM
-588 LRDDYVG
+588 RNEYVG

-612 MSTGRGRSSSNGSH
+612 VSSGRRMSNNPGSH

-637 EERSLDV
+637 EERSLEV
-644 NTVDMAAEWRKRIG
+644 NTVDMAADWRKRIG
-658 PIVGAEEITFRAEI
+658 TIVGAEEITFRAEI

-687 PQELLGVSEQI
+687 PDELLEVSGQI
-698 KAHLSK
+698 KEHLSRFP
-704 YSALFDINDS
+704 ALFDINDS

-729 AQQLGVT
+729 ARQFGVT

-768 LPREERR
+768 LPRDERR
-775 NLATLETMRVRT
+775 NLATLDTMRVRT
-787 ASGLE
+787 ADGLE

-803 VKSFTSIKRVDR
+803 VKSFSSIKRVDR
-815 RRALNITADADKKS
+815 RRALNITADADKKT
-829 VDVDALRAEIKIFL
+829 VDIELLRAEIATYL
-843 DELLAGH
+843 DTLLASH
-850 SHIRWSFEGEAR
+850 SHISWSFEGEAR
-862 QQKESGSQMLIALLI
+862 YQKESGSQMMISLLI
-877 VLAGMYALMA
+877 VLAGMYAIMA

-897 IVLLVVPFGIVGA
+897 IVLLVIPFGAVGA

-916 HGLPLSIMSLFGIL
+916 HGLPVSIMSLFGIL

-955 GLKEAVQRGGVHRFR
+955 PLREAVQRGGVHRFR

-988 SGTWLAE
+988 SGTWLAG

-1034 VPLTYLAMSDF
+1034 VPLTYIAMADLGAFLSRRRTEF
-1045 TGFVRD
+1045 KEAWTGRPEGS
-1051 QWRRFKDAWL
+1051 RAT
-1061 GRVEPV
+1061 E
-1067 SAAPAIEVHGKTPG
+1067 TP
-1081 GTSA
+1081 

>member
-1 MISWFARN
+1 MIAWFARN

-15 LMMAVIAVGVWT
+15 LMLSVMVAGVWT
-27 LWNDKVPLEVFQDMP
+27 LANDKIPLEVFQDMP

-55 SPEETE
+55 SPDETE
-61 ETIVVKIEEA
+61 ETIVLKIEEA
-71 IQQVGGI
+71 LQPVGGI
-78 KHVNSTAGS
+78 KHLNSTASSS
-87 GGGTVF
+87 GGAVF
-93 IEVNEEEDPRK
+93 IEVNEDSDPRE
-104 VMDDVKIRVDA
+104 VMEDVKIRVDA

-140 ILSAE
+140 VLSAE
-145 MAERDLKRL
+145 MAEKDLKRL

-172 IAGVRMEEI
+172 IAGVRNEEI

-187 ATLRKYNLSLETISR
+187 ATLRKYNLSLETISQ

-233 GDDFARVPVLSRPDG
+233 GDDYARVPVLTRPDG

-255 IAKIIDGFTENPLV
+255 IAKILDGFTENPLI

-275 PCVMITVMREGN
+275 PCVMITVMREGK

-292 IGDRVK
+292 IGERVK
-298 AYIEASNSTM
+298 EYIESSNASL
-308 PGGVRLDYWN
+308 PDGVRLDYIN

-325 GRIDLLLQNA
+325 GRIDLLRQNA
-335 KSSLIL
+335 QSSLIL

-354 VIWIG
+354 VIWVGVG
-359 MGMIM
+359 MVM

-373 PYLDISI
+373 PYLDITI

-407 QYRKDGMS
+407 SYRQKGLS
-415 ALDAAIEGTRRM
+415 PLDAAIQGTKRM

-433 GVLTTVMAFLPMAFD
+433 GVLTTVCAFLPMAFD
-448 SSDWGTMFKPIAIVF
+448 SSDWGSMFRPIAIVF
-463 ITVMLIALVE
+463 IVVMLIALLE
-473 TKLILPSHLAHPF
+473 TKLILPSHLATPF
-486 LGRAGDVLAPVHRL
+486 LGRAGDLLAPVHRV
-500 SGSALQWF
+500 SGRSLQWF
-508 IDRAYR
+508 IDRVYR
-514 PAIRFCVDH
+514 PSIRFCVDH
-523 CYAALAVMFGGLIV
+523 TYTMLAVMFGGLIV
-537 LIGVYAGGHIQ
+537 LIGLYAGGRIQ
-548 TAYFPRVPS
+548 TTYFPRVAS

-569 TPFEVTDAQIQRI
+569 TPFEVTDAQIARI
-582 YELGEQ
+582 YDLAEQ
-588 LRDDYVG
+588 MRKDYVG

-600 VIKHIVASTGTT
+600 VIKHIIASSGTT
-612 MSTGRGRSSSNGSH
+612 MSSGRGISNNPGSH
-626 IGGVVMETYGP
+626 IGGVVIETYGP
-637 EERSLDV
+637 EERSMDV
-644 NTVDMAAEWRKRIG
+644 NTVDMGADWRQRIG
-658 PIVGAEEITFRAEI
+658 PILGAEEITFRAEI
-672 MRSGDPIDIQLTGTD
+672 IRSGDPVDIQITGTD
-687 PQELLGVSEQI
+687 PKELLGFSEKI
-698 KAHLSK
+698 KEHLST
-704 YSALFDINDS
+704 YPALFDINDS

-729 AQQLGVT
+729 ARQFGVT
-736 VNDLASQVR
+736 VNGLASQVR
-745 QAFYGDEVQRIQ
+745 QSFYGDEVQRIQ

-768 LPREERR
+768 LPRDERR

-787 ASGLE
+787 DSGLE
-792 IPFSSVAEATV
+792 IPFSAVAEATV

-815 RRALNITADADKKS
+815 RRALNITADADKKTT
-829 VDVDALRAEIKIFL
+829 DLETLRAEIKTYI
-843 DELLAGH
+843 DDLLAGH
-850 SHIRWSFEGEAR
+850 SHVQWSFEGEAR
-862 QQKESGSQMLIALLI
+862 QQQESGSQMLVSLFL
-877 VLAGMYALMA
+877 VLGGMYALMA
-887 IPFKS
+887 IPFRS

-910 VIGHVF
+910 VLGHLF
-916 HGLPLSIMSLFGIL
+916 HDLPLSIMSLFGIL
-930 GVSGVVVND
+930 GVCGVVVND

-946 INDLRAKGM
+946 INDLRANGM
-955 GLKEAVQRGGVHRFR
+955 PLRDAVQQGGKNRFR

-988 SGTWLAE
+988 SGTWLSE
-995 LAPFFFSTGAQS
+995 VFPFFFSSGAQS
-1007 THAQFLTPVSVAMG
+1007 THAQFLVPVSVAMG

-1034 VPLTYLAMSDF
+1034 VPLTYLAMSDLSDF
-1045 TGFVRD
+1045 ISKG
-1051 QWRRFKDAWL
+1051 WRSYREAWL
-1061 GRVEPV
+1061 GKSGGGETLPAEG
-1067 SAAPAIEVHGKTPG
+1067 AAETG
-1081 GTSA
+1081 S

>member
-1 MISWFARN
+1 MIAWFARN

-15 LMMAVIAVGVWT
+15 LMMAVMAAGLWT
-27 LWNDKVPLEVFQDMP
+27 LWSDKIPLEVFQDTP

-61 ETIVVKIEEA
+61 ETIVIKIEEA

-87 GGGTVF
+87 GGGTVV
-93 IEVNEEEDPRK
+93 IEVNETEDPRR
-104 VMDDVKIRVDA
+104 VMEDVKIRVDA
-115 IPNFPALA
+115 IPNFPALS
-123 EKPIIQLD
+123 ERPIIQLD

-140 ILSAE
+140 ILSAD
-145 MAERDLKRL
+145 MAEKDLKRL
-154 AEQTRDELS
+154 AEQIRDELS
-163 ALPGISHAE
+163 SLPGTSHAE
-172 IAGVRMEEI
+172 IGGIRDEEI

-187 ATLRKYNLSLETISR
+187 ATLRKYNLSLEAISQAIR
-202 AIQQS
+202 AS

-213 GVVQTEAGDV
+213 GVVQTESGDV

-233 GDDFARVPVLSRPDG
+233 GEDYARVPVLTRPDG

-255 IAKIIDGFTENPLV
+255 IAKIIDGFTEDPLI

-292 IGDRVK
+292 IGERVK
-298 AYIEASNSTM
+298 DYIASANSIL
-308 PGGVRLDYWN
+308 PSGVQLDYWN
-318 DRSKIVK
+318 DRSRIVK
-325 GRIDLLLQNA
+325 GRIDLLRENA
-335 KSSLIL
+335 QSSLIL

-373 PYLDISI
+373 PYLNVTI

-407 QYRKDGMS
+407 YYRSRGLNP
-415 ALDAAIEGTRRM
+415 LDAAIRGTKRM

-433 GVLTTVMAFLPMAFD
+433 GVITTVVAFLPMALD
-448 SSDWGTMFKPIAIVF
+448 TTDWGNMFRPIAVVF
-463 ITVMLIALVE
+463 IAVMLIALVE

-486 LGRAGDVLAPVHRL
+486 LGRAGDLLRPVHRF
-500 SGSALQWF
+500 SGAGLQWF
-508 IDRAYR
+508 INRVYR
-514 PAIRFCVDH
+514 PSIRFCVDNA
-523 CYAALAVMFGGLIV
+523 YASLAVMLGGLAI
-537 LIGVYAGGHIQ
+537 LIGLYFGGHIQ
-548 TAYFPRVPS
+548 TAFFPRIPS
-557 ERIDCRLTMLDG
+557 ERIDCRLSMLEG
-569 TPFEVTDAQIQRI
+569 TPFEVTDKHIQRI
-582 YELGEQ
+582 YEIAEEM
-588 LRDDYVG
+588 RDEYVG

-600 VIKHIVASTGTT
+600 VIKNIVASTGTT
-612 MSTGRGRSSSNGSH
+612 VSRGRRMTNSPGSH
-626 IGGVVMETYGP
+626 IGGVVIETYGP
-637 EERSLDV
+637 EERSLEA
-644 NTVDMAAEWRKRIG
+644 NTVEMAAEWRKRIG
-658 PIVGAEEITFRAEI
+658 TIVGAEEITFRAEF
-672 MRSGDPIDIQLTGTD
+672 MRSGDPIDIQLTGPEPD
-687 PQELLGVSEQI
+687 ELLEVSEEI
-698 KAHLSK
+698 KLYLSQFP
-704 YSALFDINDS
+704 ALFDINDS
-714 LDSGRNEIQ
+714 LDSGRSEIQ

-729 AQQLGVT
+729 ARQFGVT

-775 NLATLETMRVRT
+775 SLDTLDTMRVRT
-787 ASGLE
+787 DDGLE
-792 IPFSSVAEATV
+792 IPFSSVAEASV
-803 VKSFTSIKRVDR
+803 VKSFTSIQRVDR
-815 RRALNITADADKKS
+815 RRALNITADADKKT
-829 VDVDALRAEIKIFL
+829 VDIEQLRAETGIFL
-843 DELLAGH
+843 DELLANRT
-850 SHIRWSFEGEAR
+850 HIRWSFEGEAR
-862 QQKESGSQMLIALLI
+862 YQRESSAHMAVSLVLI
-877 VLAGMYALMA
+877 LAGMYAILA
-887 IPFKS
+887 IPFRS

-897 IVLLVVPFGIVGA
+897 IVLLVIPFGAVGA
-910 VIGHVF
+910 VLGHVF
-916 HGLPLSIMSLFGIL
+916 HGIPVNIMSLFGIL
-930 GVSGVVVND
+930 GVSGVIVND
-939 TLVLVDE
+939 TLLLVDE

-955 GLKEAVQRGGVHRFR
+955 PLREAVQRGGVHRFR

-988 SGTWLAE
+988 NGTWVAN

-1034 VPLTYLAMSDF
+1034 VPLTYIAMADLGHWIGKIR
-1045 TGFVRD
+1045 TD
-1051 QWRRFKDAWL
+1051 CKEAWL
-1061 GRVEPV
+1061 GK
-1067 SAAPAIEVHGKTPG
+1067 PATGTG
-1081 GTSA
+1081 GATEAG

>member
-1 MISWFARN
+1 MIAWFARN

-15 LMMAVIAVGVWT
+15 LMLSVMVAGVWT
-27 LWNDKVPLEVFQDMP
+27 LANDKIPLEVFQDMP

-55 SPEETE
+55 SPDETE
-61 ETIVVKIEEA
+61 ETIVLKIEEA
-71 IQQVGGI
+71 LQPVGGI
-78 KHVNSTAGS
+78 KHLNSTASSS
-87 GGGTVF
+87 GGAVF
-93 IEVNEEEDPRK
+93 IEVNEDSDPRE
-104 VMDDVKIRVDA
+104 VMEDVKIRVDA

-123 EKPIIQLD
+123 EKPMIQLD

-140 ILSAE
+140 VLSAE
-145 MAERDLKRL
+145 MAEKDLKRL

-172 IAGVRMEEI
+172 IAGVRNEEI

-187 ATLRKYNLSLETISR
+187 ATLRKYNLSLETISQ

-233 GDDFARVPVLSRPDG
+233 GDDYARVPVLTRPDG

-255 IAKIIDGFTENPLV
+255 IAKILDGFTENPLI

-275 PCVMITVMREGN
+275 PCVMITVMREGK

-292 IGDRVK
+292 IGERVK
-298 AYIEASNSTM
+298 EYIESSNASL
-308 PGGVRLDYWN
+308 PDGVRLDYIN

-325 GRIDLLLQNA
+325 GRIDLLRQNA
-335 KSSLIL
+335 QSSLIL

-354 VIWIG
+354 VIWVGVG
-359 MGMIM
+359 MVM

-373 PYLDISI
+373 PYLDITI

-407 QYRKDGMS
+407 SYRQQGLS
-415 ALDAAIEGTRRM
+415 PLDAAIQGTKRM

-433 GVLTTVMAFLPMAFD
+433 GVLTTVCAFLPMAFD
-448 SSDWGTMFKPIAIVF
+448 SSDWGSMFRPIAIVF
-463 ITVMLIALVE
+463 IVVMLIALLE
-473 TKLILPSHLAHPF
+473 TKLILPSHLATPF
-486 LGRAGDVLAPVHRL
+486 LGRAGDLLAPVHRV
-500 SGSALQWF
+500 SGRSLQWF
-508 IDRAYR
+508 IDRVYR
-514 PAIRFCVDH
+514 PSIRFCVDH
-523 CYAALAVMFGGLIV
+523 TYTMLAVMFGGLIV
-537 LIGVYAGGHIQ
+537 LIGLYAGGRIQ
-548 TAYFPRVPS
+548 TTYFPRVAS

-569 TPFEVTDAQIQRI
+569 TPFEVTDAQIARI
-582 YELGEQ
+582 YDLAEQ
-588 LRDDYVG
+588 MRKDYVG

-600 VIKHIVASTGTT
+600 VIKHIIASSGTT
-612 MSTGRGRSSSNGSH
+612 MSSGRGISNNPGSH
-626 IGGVVMETYGP
+626 IGGVVIETYGP
-637 EERSLDV
+637 EERSMDV
-644 NTVDMAAEWRKRIG
+644 NTVDMGADWRQRIG
-658 PIVGAEEITFRAEI
+658 PILGAEEITFRAEI
-672 MRSGDPIDIQLTGTD
+672 IRSGDPVDIQITGTD
-687 PQELLGVSEQI
+687 PKELLGFSEKI
-698 KAHLSK
+698 KEHLST
-704 YSALFDINDS
+704 YPALFDINDS

-729 AQQLGVT
+729 ARQFGVT
-736 VNDLASQVR
+736 VNGLASQVR
-745 QAFYGDEVQRIQ
+745 QSFYGDEVQRIQ

-768 LPREERR
+768 LPRDERR

-787 ASGLE
+787 DSGLE
-792 IPFSSVAEATV
+792 IPFSAVAEATV

-815 RRALNITADADKKS
+815 RRALNITADADKKTT
-829 VDVDALRAEIKIFL
+829 DLETLRAEIKTYI
-843 DELLAGH
+843 DDLLAGH
-850 SHIRWSFEGEAR
+850 SHVQWSFEGEAR
-862 QQKESGSQMLIALLI
+862 QQQESGSQMLVSLFL
-877 VLAGMYALMA
+877 VLGGMYALMA
-887 IPFKS
+887 IPFRS

-910 VIGHVF
+910 VLGHLF
-916 HGLPLSIMSLFGIL
+916 HDLPLSIMSLFGIL
-930 GVSGVVVND
+930 GVCGVVVND

-955 GLKEAVQRGGVHRFR
+955 PLRDAVQQGGKNRFR

-988 SGTWLAE
+988 SGTWLSE
-995 LAPFFFSTGAQS
+995 VLPFFFSSGAQS
-1007 THAQFLTPVSVAMG
+1007 THAQFLVPVSVAMG

-1034 VPLTYLAMSDF
+1034 VPLTYLAMSDLSDF
-1045 TGFVRD
+1045 ISKG
-1051 QWRRFKDAWL
+1051 WRSYREAWL
-1061 GRVEPV
+1061 GKSGGGETLPAEG
-1067 SAAPAIEVHGKTPG
+1067 AAETG
-1081 GTSA
+1081 S

>member
-1 MISWFARN
+1 MIAWFARN

-15 LMMAVIAVGVWT
+15 LMLSVMVAGVWT
-27 LWNDKVPLEVFQDMP
+27 LANDKIPLEVFQDMP

-55 SPEETE
+55 SPDETE
-61 ETIVVKIEEA
+61 ETIVLKIEEA
-71 IQQVGGI
+71 LQPVGGI
-78 KHVNSTAGS
+78 KHLNSTASSS
-87 GGGTVF
+87 GGAVF
-93 IEVNEEEDPRK
+93 IEVNEDSDPRE
-104 VMDDVKIRVDA
+104 VMEDVKIRVDA

-140 ILSAE
+140 VLSAE
-145 MAERDLKRL
+145 MAEKDLKRL

-172 IAGVRMEEI
+172 IAGVRNEEI

-187 ATLRKYNLSLETISR
+187 ATLRKYNLSLETISQ

-233 GDDFARVPVLSRPDG
+233 GDDYARVPVLTRPDG

-255 IAKIIDGFTENPLV
+255 IAKILDGFTENPLI

-275 PCVMITVMREGN
+275 PCVMITVMREGK

-292 IGDRVK
+292 IGERVK
-298 AYIEASNSTM
+298 EYIESSNASL
-308 PGGVRLDYWN
+308 PDGVRLDYIN

-325 GRIDLLLQNA
+325 GRIDLLRQNA
-335 KSSLIL
+335 QSSLIL

-354 VIWIG
+354 VIWVGVG
-359 MGMIM
+359 MVM

-373 PYLDISI
+373 PYLDITI

-407 QYRKDGMS
+407 SYRQQGLS
-415 ALDAAIEGTRRM
+415 PLDAAIQGTKRM

-433 GVLTTVMAFLPMAFD
+433 GVLTTVCAFLPMAFD
-448 SSDWGTMFKPIAIVF
+448 SSDWGSMFRPIAIVF
-463 ITVMLIALVE
+463 IVVMLIALLE
-473 TKLILPSHLAHPF
+473 TKLILPSHLATPF
-486 LGRAGDVLAPVHRL
+486 LGRAGDLLAPVHRV
-500 SGSALQWF
+500 SGRSLQWF
-508 IDRAYR
+508 IDRVYR
-514 PAIRFCVDH
+514 PSIRFCVDH
-523 CYAALAVMFGGLIV
+523 TYTMLAVMFGGLIV
-537 LIGVYAGGHIQ
+537 LIGLYAGGRIQ
-548 TAYFPRVPS
+548 TTYFPRVAS

-569 TPFEVTDAQIQRI
+569 TPFEVTDAQIARI
-582 YELGEQ
+582 YDLAEQ
-588 LRDDYVG
+588 MRKDYVG

-600 VIKHIVASTGTT
+600 VIKHIIASSGTT
-612 MSTGRGRSSSNGSH
+612 MSSGRGISNNPGSH
-626 IGGVVMETYGP
+626 IGGVVIETYGP
-637 EERSLDV
+637 EERSMDV
-644 NTVDMAAEWRKRIG
+644 NTVDMGADWRQRIG
-658 PIVGAEEITFRAEI
+658 PILGAEEITFRAEI
-672 MRSGDPIDIQLTGTD
+672 IRSGDPVDIQITGTD
-687 PQELLGVSEQI
+687 PKELLGFSEKI
-698 KAHLSK
+698 KEHLST
-704 YSALFDINDS
+704 YPALFDINDS

-729 AQQLGVT
+729 ARQFGVT
-736 VNDLASQVR
+736 VNGLASQVR
-745 QAFYGDEVQRIQ
+745 QSFYGDEVQRIQ

-768 LPREERR
+768 LPRDERR

-787 ASGLE
+787 DSGLE
-792 IPFSSVAEATV
+792 IPFSAVAEATV

-815 RRALNITADADKKS
+815 RRALNITADADKKTT
-829 VDVDALRAEIKIFL
+829 DLETLRAEIKTYI
-843 DELLAGH
+843 DDLLAGH
-850 SHIRWSFEGEAR
+850 SHVQWSFEGEAR
-862 QQKESGSQMLIALLI
+862 QQQESGSQMLVSLFL
-877 VLAGMYALMA
+877 VLGGMYALMA
-887 IPFKS
+887 IPFRS

-910 VIGHVF
+910 VLGHLF
-916 HGLPLSIMSLFGIL
+916 HDLPLSIMSLFGIL
-930 GVSGVVVND
+930 GVCGVVVND

-955 GLKEAVQRGGVHRFR
+955 PLRDAVQQGGKNRFR

-988 SGTWLAE
+988 SGTWLSE
-995 LAPFFFSTGAQS
+995 VLPFFFSSGAQS
-1007 THAQFLTPVSVAMG
+1007 THAQFLVPVSVAMG

-1034 VPLTYLAMSDF
+1034 VPLTYLAMSDLSDF
-1045 TGFVRD
+1045 ISKG
-1051 QWRRFKDAWL
+1051 WRSYREAWL
-1061 GRVEPV
+1061 GKSGGGETLPAEG
-1067 SAAPAIEVHGKTPG
+1067 AAETG
-1081 GTSA
+1081 S

>member
-1 MISWFARN
+1 MIEWFARN

-15 LMMAVIAVGVWT
+15 LMLAVMATGIWT
-27 LWNDKVPLEVFQDMP
+27 LWMDKIPLEVFQDMP
-42 SRFISVNVPYPAS
+42 SRYISVNVPYPAS
-55 SPEETE
+55 SPDETE
-61 ETIVVKIEEA
+61 ENIVLKIEEA
-71 IQQVGGI
+71 LQPVGGI
-78 KHVNSTAGS
+78 KHINSTAS
-87 GGGTVF
+87 SSGGTVL
-93 IEVNEEEDPRK
+93 IEVNEDEDPRT
-104 VMDDVKIRVDA
+104 VMEDVKIRLDS
-115 IPNFPALA
+115 IPNFPTLA

-154 AEQTRDELS
+154 AEQTRDELA

-172 IAGVRMEEI
+172 IAGVRKEEI

-187 ATLRKYNLSLETISR
+187 ATLKKYNLSLASISR
-202 AIQQS
+202 AIRES

-213 GVVQTEAGDV
+213 GVVQTDSGDV

-233 GDDFARVPVLSRPDG
+233 GDDYARVPVLTRPDG

-255 IAKIIDGFTENPLV
+255 IAKIIDGFTENPLI

-275 PCVMITVMREGN
+275 PCVMITVMREGK

-292 IGDRVK
+292 IGERVK
-298 AYIEASNSTM
+298 EYIDSANNTL
-308 PGGVRLDYWN
+308 PDGVRLDFWN

-325 GRIDLLLQNA
+325 GRIDLLRQNA
-335 KSSLIL
+335 QSSLIL
-341 VFICVGLFLRLEA
+341 VFLCVGLFLRLEA
-354 VIWIG
+354 VIWVGVG
-359 MGMIM
+359 MVM

-373 PYLDISI
+373 PYLGITI

-407 QYRKDGMS
+407 SYRQRG
-415 ALDAAIEGTRRM
+415 LPPLEAAIQGTRRM

-433 GVLTTVMAFLPMAFD
+433 GVLTTVMAFIPMAFD
-448 SSDWGTMFKPIAIVF
+448 SSDWGSMFKPIAIVF
-463 ITVMLIALVE
+463 ITVMLIALLE
-473 TKLILPSHLAHPF
+473 TKLILPSHLATPF
-486 LGRAGDVLAPVHRL
+486 LGRAGDLLAPVHRL
-500 SGSALQWF
+500 SGAGLQWF
-508 IDRAYR
+508 IDRVYR
-514 PAIRFCVDH
+514 PSIRYCVAH
-523 CYAALAVMFGGLIV
+523 TYTVLALMFGGLTV
-537 LIGVYAGGHIQ
+537 LIGLYAGGRIQ
-548 TAYFPRVPS
+548 TTYFPRVPS

-569 TPFEVTDAQIQRI
+569 TPFETTDAQIQRI
-582 YELGEQ
+582 YEIAEQ
-588 LRDDYVG
+588 MRDEYVG
-595 PDGRS
+595 PDGQS

-612 MSTGRGRSSSNGSH
+612 VSTGRGTSNSPGSH

-644 NTVDMAAEWRKRIG
+644 NTVDMASEWRRRIG
-658 PIVGAEEITFRAEI
+658 PILGAEEITFRAEI

-687 PQELLGVSEQI
+687 PRELLEISAKI
-698 KAHLSK
+698 KEHLST
-704 YSALFDINDS
+704 YPALFDINDT

-729 AQQLGVT
+729 ARQFGVT

-768 LPREERR
+768 LPRDERR

-787 ASGLE
+787 ADGLE
-792 IPFSSVAEATV
+792 IPFGTVAEASV

-815 RRALNITADADKKS
+815 RRAMNITADADKKTT
-829 VDVDALRAEIKIFL
+829 DLEALRAQIKTHI
-843 DELLAGH
+843 DQLLASHG
-850 SHIRWSFEGEAR
+850 HIRWTFEGEAR
-862 QQKESGSQMLIALLI
+862 RQAESGSQMLLSLLI

-887 IPFKS
+887 VPFKS
-892 YTQPF
+892 YSQPF
-897 IVLLVVPFGIVGA
+897 VVLLVVPFGIVGA
-910 VIGHVF
+910 VLGHLA
-916 HGLPLSIMSLFGIL
+916 HDLPLSIMSLFGIL
-930 GVSGVVVND
+930 GVCGVVVND

-946 INDLRAKGM
+946 INDLRAGGM
-955 GLKEAVQRGGVHRFR
+955 PLREAVQKGGVHRFR

-988 SGTWLAE
+988 SGTWLAD

-1034 VPLTYLAMSDF
+1034 VPLTYIALSDAQSL
-1045 TGFVRD
+1045 TSRT
-1051 QWRRFKDAWL
+1051 WRWIKDAWI
-1061 GRVEPV
+1061 GKADE
-1067 SAAPAIEVHGKTPG
+1067 APATTTGH
-1081 GTSA
+1081 

>member
-1 MISWFARN
+1 MIAWFARN

-15 LMMAVIAVGVWT
+15 LMLSVMVAGIWT
-27 LWNDKVPLEVFQDMP
+27 LANDKIPLEVFQDMP

-55 SPEETE
+55 SPDETE
-61 ETIVVKIEEA
+61 ETIVLKIEEA
-71 IQQVGGI
+71 LQPVGGI
-78 KHVNSTAGS
+78 KHLNSTASSS
-87 GGGTVF
+87 GGAVF
-93 IEVNEEEDPRK
+93 IEVNEDSDPRE
-104 VMDDVKIRVDA
+104 VMEDVKIRVDA

-140 ILSAE
+140 VLSAE
-145 MAERDLKRL
+145 MAEKDLKRL

-172 IAGVRMEEI
+172 IAGVRNEEI

-187 ATLRKYNLSLETISR
+187 ATLRKYNLSLETISQ

-233 GDDFARVPVLSRPDG
+233 GDDYARVPVLTRPDG

-255 IAKIIDGFTENPLV
+255 IAKILDGFTENPLI

-275 PCVMITVMREGN
+275 PCVMITVMREGK

-292 IGDRVK
+292 IGERVK
-298 AYIEASNSTM
+298 EYIESSNASL
-308 PGGVRLDYWN
+308 PGGVRLDYIN

-325 GRIDLLLQNA
+325 GRIDLLRQNA
-335 KSSLIL
+335 QSSLIL

-354 VIWIG
+354 VIWVGVG
-359 MGMIM
+359 MVM

-373 PYLDISI
+373 PYLDITI

-407 QYRKDGMS
+407 SYRQKGLS
-415 ALDAAIEGTRRM
+415 PLDAAIQGTKRM

-433 GVLTTVMAFLPMAFD
+433 GVLTTVCAFLPMAFD
-448 SSDWGTMFKPIAIVF
+448 SSDWGSMFRPIAIVF
-463 ITVMLIALVE
+463 IVVMLIALLE
-473 TKLILPSHLAHPF
+473 TKLILPSHLATPF
-486 LGRAGDVLAPVHRL
+486 LGRAGDLLAPVHRV
-500 SGSALQWF
+500 SGRSLQWF
-508 IDRAYR
+508 IDRVYR
-514 PAIRFCVDH
+514 PSIRFCVDH
-523 CYAALAVMFGGLIV
+523 TYTMLAVMFGGLIV
-537 LIGVYAGGHIQ
+537 LIGLYAGGRIQ
-548 TAYFPRVPS
+548 TTYFPRVAS

-569 TPFEVTDAQIQRI
+569 TPFEVTDAQIARI
-582 YELGEQ
+582 YDLAEQ
-588 LRDDYVG
+588 MRKDYVG

-600 VIKHIVASTGTT
+600 VIKHIIASSGTT
-612 MSTGRGRSSSNGSH
+612 MSSGRGISNSPGSH
-626 IGGVVMETYGP
+626 IGGVVIETYGP
-637 EERSLDV
+637 EERSMDV
-644 NTVDMAAEWRKRIG
+644 NTVDMGADWRQRIG
-658 PIVGAEEITFRAEI
+658 PILGAEEITFRAEI
-672 MRSGDPIDIQLTGTD
+672 IRSGDPVDIQITGTD
-687 PQELLGVSEQI
+687 PKELLGFSEKI
-698 KAHLSK
+698 KEHLST
-704 YSALFDINDS
+704 YPALFDINDS

-729 AQQLGVT
+729 ARQFGVT
-736 VNDLASQVR
+736 VNGLASQVR
-745 QAFYGDEVQRIQ
+745 QSFYGDEVQRIQ

-768 LPREERR
+768 LPRDERR

-787 ASGLE
+787 DSGLE
-792 IPFSSVAEATV
+792 IPFSAVAEATV

-815 RRALNITADADKKS
+815 RRALNITADADKKTT
-829 VDVDALRAEIKIFL
+829 DLETLRAEIKTYI
-843 DELLAGH
+843 DDLLAGH
-850 SHIRWSFEGEAR
+850 SHVQWSFEGEAR
-862 QQKESGSQMLIALLI
+862 QQQESGSQMLVSLFL
-877 VLAGMYALMA
+877 VLGGMYALMA
-887 IPFKS
+887 IPFRR

-910 VIGHVF
+910 VLGHLF
-916 HGLPLSIMSLFGIL
+916 HDLPLSIMSLFGIL
-930 GVSGVVVND
+930 GVCGVVVND

-946 INDLRAKGM
+946 INDLRANGM
-955 GLKEAVQRGGVHRFR
+955 PLRDAVQQGGKNRFR

-988 SGTWLAE
+988 SGTWLSE
-995 LAPFFFSTGAQS
+995 VFPFFFSSGAQS
-1007 THAQFLTPVSVAMG
+1007 THAQFLVPVSVAMG

-1034 VPLTYLAMSDF
+1034 VPLTYLAMSDLSDF
-1045 TGFVRD
+1045 ISKG
-1051 QWRRFKDAWL
+1051 WRSYREAWL
-1061 GRVEPV
+1061 GKSGGGEKLPAEG
-1067 SAAPAIEVHGKTPG
+1067 AAETG
-1081 GTSA
+1081 S

>member
-1 MISWFARN
+1 MIAWFARN

-15 LMMAVIAVGVWT
+15 LMLSVMVAGVWT
-27 LWNDKVPLEVFQDMP
+27 LANDKIPLEVFQDMP

-55 SPEETE
+55 SPDETE
-61 ETIVVKIEEA
+61 ETIVLKIEEA
-71 IQQVGGI
+71 LQPVGGI
-78 KHVNSTAGS
+78 KHLNSTASSS
-87 GGGTVF
+87 GGAVF
-93 IEVNEEEDPRK
+93 IEVNEDSDPRE
-104 VMDDVKIRVDA
+104 VMEDVKIRVDA

-140 ILSAE
+140 VLSAE
-145 MAERDLKRL
+145 MAEKDLKRL

-172 IAGVRMEEI
+172 IAGVRNEEI

-187 ATLRKYNLSLETISR
+187 ATLRKYNLSLETISQ

-233 GDDFARVPVLSRPDG
+233 GDDYARVPVLTRPDG

-255 IAKIIDGFTENPLV
+255 IAKILDGFTENPLI

-275 PCVMITVMREGN
+275 PCVMITVMREGK

-292 IGDRVK
+292 IGERVK
-298 AYIEASNSTM
+298 EYIESSNASL
-308 PGGVRLDYWN
+308 PGGVRLDYIN

-325 GRIDLLLQNA
+325 GRIDLLRQNA
-335 KSSLIL
+335 QSSLIL

-354 VIWIG
+354 VIWVGVG
-359 MGMIM
+359 MVM

-373 PYLDISI
+373 PYLDITI

-407 QYRKDGMS
+407 SYRQKGLS
-415 ALDAAIEGTRRM
+415 PLDAAIQGTKRM

-433 GVLTTVMAFLPMAFD
+433 GVLTTVCAFLPMAFD
-448 SSDWGTMFKPIAIVF
+448 SSDWGSMFRPIAIVF
-463 ITVMLIALVE
+463 IVVMLIALLE
-473 TKLILPSHLAHPF
+473 TKLILPSHLATPF
-486 LGRAGDVLAPVHRL
+486 LGRAGDLLAPVHRV
-500 SGSALQWF
+500 SGRSLQWF
-508 IDRAYR
+508 IDRVYR
-514 PAIRFCVDH
+514 PSIRFCVDH
-523 CYAALAVMFGGLIV
+523 TYTMLAVMFGGLIV
-537 LIGVYAGGHIQ
+537 LIGLYAGGRIQ
-548 TAYFPRVPS
+548 TTYFPRVAS

-569 TPFEVTDAQIQRI
+569 TPFEVTDAQIARI
-582 YELGEQ
+582 YDLAEQ
-588 LRDDYVG
+588 MRKDYVG

-600 VIKHIVASTGTT
+600 VIKHIIASSGTT
-612 MSTGRGRSSSNGSH
+612 MSSGRGISNSPGSH
-626 IGGVVMETYGP
+626 IGGVVIETYGP
-637 EERSLDV
+637 EERSMDV
-644 NTVDMAAEWRKRIG
+644 NTVDMGADWRQRIG
-658 PIVGAEEITFRAEI
+658 PILGAEEITFRAEI
-672 MRSGDPIDIQLTGTD
+672 IRSGDPVDIQITGTD
-687 PQELLGVSEQI
+687 PKELLGFSEKI
-698 KAHLSK
+698 KEHLST
-704 YSALFDINDS
+704 YPALFDINDS

-729 AQQLGVT
+729 ARQFGVT
-736 VNDLASQVR
+736 VNGLASQVR
-745 QAFYGDEVQRIQ
+745 QSFYGDEVQRIQ

-768 LPREERR
+768 LPRDERR

-787 ASGLE
+787 DSGLE
-792 IPFSSVAEATV
+792 IPFSAVAEATV

-815 RRALNITADADKKS
+815 RRALNITADADKKTT
-829 VDVDALRAEIKIFL
+829 DLETLRAEIKTYI
-843 DELLAGH
+843 DDLLAGH
-850 SHIRWSFEGEAR
+850 SHVQWSFEGEAR
-862 QQKESGSQMLIALLI
+862 QQQESGSQMLVSLFL
-877 VLAGMYALMA
+877 VLGGMYALMA
-887 IPFKS
+887 IPFRS

-910 VIGHVF
+910 VLGHLF
-916 HGLPLSIMSLFGIL
+916 HDLPLSIMSLFGIL
-930 GVSGVVVND
+930 GVCGVVVND

-946 INDLRAKGM
+946 INDLRANGM
-955 GLKEAVQRGGVHRFR
+955 PLRDAVQQGGKNRFR

-988 SGTWLAE
+988 SGTWLSE
-995 LAPFFFSTGAQS
+995 VLPFFFSSGAQS
-1007 THAQFLTPVSVAMG
+1007 THAQFLVPVSVAMG

-1034 VPLTYLAMSDF
+1034 VPLTYLAMSDLSDF
-1045 TGFVRD
+1045 ISKG
-1051 QWRRFKDAWL
+1051 WRSYREAWL
-1061 GRVEPV
+1061 GKSGGGEKLPAEG
-1067 SAAPAIEVHGKTPG
+1067 AAETG
-1081 GTSA
+1081 S

>member
-1 MISWFARN
+1 MIAWFARN

-15 LMMAVIAVGVWT
+15 LMLSVMVAGVWT
-27 LWNDKVPLEVFQDMP
+27 LANDKIPLEVFQDMP

-55 SPEETE
+55 SPDETE
-61 ETIVVKIEEA
+61 ETIVLKIEEA
-71 IQQVGGI
+71 LQPVGGI
-78 KHVNSTAGS
+78 KHLNSTASSS
-87 GGGTVF
+87 GGAVF
-93 IEVNEEEDPRK
+93 IEVNEDSDPRE
-104 VMDDVKIRVDA
+104 VMEDVKIRVDA

-140 ILSAE
+140 VLSAE
-145 MAERDLKRL
+145 MAEKDLKRL

-172 IAGVRMEEI
+172 IAGVRNEEI

-187 ATLRKYNLSLETISR
+187 ATLRKYNLSLETISQ

-233 GDDFARVPVLSRPDG
+233 GDDYARVPVLTRPDG

-255 IAKIIDGFTENPLV
+255 IAKILDGFTENPLI

-275 PCVMITVMREGN
+275 PCVMITVMREGK

-292 IGDRVK
+292 IGERVK
-298 AYIEASNSTM
+298 EYIESSNASL
-308 PGGVRLDYWN
+308 PDGVRLDYIN

-325 GRIDLLLQNA
+325 GRIDLLRQNA
-335 KSSLIL
+335 QSSLIL

-354 VIWIG
+354 VIWVGVG
-359 MGMIM
+359 MVM

-373 PYLDISI
+373 PYLDITI

-407 QYRKDGMS
+407 SYRQKGLS
-415 ALDAAIEGTRRM
+415 PLDAAIQGTKRM

-433 GVLTTVMAFLPMAFD
+433 GVLTTVCAFLPMAFD
-448 SSDWGTMFKPIAIVF
+448 SSDWGSMFRPIAIVF
-463 ITVMLIALVE
+463 IVVMLIALLE
-473 TKLILPSHLAHPF
+473 TKLILPSHLATPF
-486 LGRAGDVLAPVHRL
+486 LGRAGDLLAPVHRV
-500 SGSALQWF
+500 SGRSLQWF
-508 IDRAYR
+508 IDRVYR
-514 PAIRFCVDH
+514 PSIRFCVDH
-523 CYAALAVMFGGLIV
+523 TYTMLAVMFGGLIV
-537 LIGVYAGGHIQ
+537 LIGLYAGGRIQ
-548 TAYFPRVPS
+548 TTYFPRVAS

-569 TPFEVTDAQIQRI
+569 TPFEVTDAQIARI
-582 YELGEQ
+582 YDLAEQ
-588 LRDDYVG
+588 MRKDYVG

-600 VIKHIVASTGTT
+600 VIKHIIASSGTT
-612 MSTGRGRSSSNGSH
+612 MSSGRGISNSPGSH
-626 IGGVVMETYGP
+626 IGGVVIETYGP
-637 EERSLDV
+637 EERSMDV
-644 NTVDMAAEWRKRIG
+644 NTVDMGADWRQRIG
-658 PIVGAEEITFRAEI
+658 PILGAEEITFRAEI
-672 MRSGDPIDIQLTGTD
+672 IRSGDPVDIQITGTD
-687 PQELLGVSEQI
+687 PKELLGFSEKI
-698 KAHLSK
+698 KEHLST
-704 YSALFDINDS
+704 YPALFDINDS

-729 AQQLGVT
+729 ARQFGVT
-736 VNDLASQVR
+736 VNGLASQVR
-745 QAFYGDEVQRIQ
+745 QSFYGDEVQRIQ

-768 LPREERR
+768 LPRDERR

-787 ASGLE
+787 DSGLE
-792 IPFSSVAEATV
+792 IPFSAVAEATV

-815 RRALNITADADKKS
+815 RRALNITADADKKTT
-829 VDVDALRAEIKIFL
+829 DLETLRAEIKTYI
-843 DELLAGH
+843 DDLLAGH
-850 SHIRWSFEGEAR
+850 SHVQWSFEGEAR
-862 QQKESGSQMLIALLI
+862 QQQESGSQMLVSLFL
-877 VLAGMYALMA
+877 VLGGMYALMA
-887 IPFKS
+887 IPFRS

-910 VIGHVF
+910 VLGHLF
-916 HGLPLSIMSLFGIL
+916 HDLPLSIMSLFGIL
-930 GVSGVVVND
+930 GVCGVVVND

-946 INDLRAKGM
+946 INDLRANGM
-955 GLKEAVQRGGVHRFR
+955 PLRDAVQQGGKNRFR

-988 SGTWLAE
+988 SGTWLSE
-995 LAPFFFSTGAQS
+995 VFPFFFSSGAQS
-1007 THAQFLTPVSVAMG
+1007 THAQFLVPVSVAMG

-1034 VPLTYLAMSDF
+1034 VPLTYLAMSDLSDF
-1045 TGFVRD
+1045 ISKG
-1051 QWRRFKDAWL
+1051 WRSYREAWL
-1061 GRVEPV
+1061 GKSGGGEKLPAEG
-1067 SAAPAIEVHGKTPG
+1067 AAETG
-1081 GTSA
+1081 S

>member
-1 MISWFARN
+1 MIAWFARN
-9 GVAANL
+9 SVAANL
-15 LMMAVIAVGVWT
+15 LMLAVMGAGLWT
-27 LWNDKVPLEVFQDMP
+27 LWMDKIPLEVFQDMP

-61 ETIVVKIEEA
+61 ETIVLKIEEA

-78 KHVNSTAGS
+78 KHVNSTASSS
-87 GGGTVF
+87 GGSVF
-93 IEVNEEEDPRK
+93 IEVNEGEDPRK

-123 EKPIIQLD
+123 EKPVIQLD

-140 ILSAE
+140 ILSAD

-154 AEQTRDELS
+154 GEQVRDELA

-172 IAGVRMEEI
+172 IAGVRKEEI

-187 ATLRKYNLSLETISR
+187 EALRKHGLSLATISR
-202 AIQQS
+202 AIRES

-233 GDDFARVPVLSRPDG
+233 GEDFAKVPVLTRPDG
-248 SKLTLGE
+248 SKLALGE
-255 IAKIIDGFTENPLV
+255 VAKILDGFTENPLI

-275 PCVMITVMREGN
+275 PCVMITVMREGR

-298 AYIEASNSTM
+298 AYIESSNKTL
-308 PGGVRLDYWN
+308 PAGVRLDYWN

-325 GRIDLLLQNA
+325 GRIELLWQNA

-341 VFICVGLFLRLEA
+341 VFLCVGLFLRLEA
-354 VIWIG
+354 VIWVAVG
-359 MGMIM
+359 MVM

-373 PYLDISI
+373 PYLDITI

-397 DAIVISESCD
+397 DAIVISEHCD
-407 QYRKDGMS
+407 ELRQRGLS
-415 ALDAAIEGTRRM
+415 PLDAAIQGTRRM

-433 GVLTTVMAFLPMAFD
+433 GVLTTVVAFLPMAFD
-448 SSDWGTMFKPIAIVF
+448 SSDWGSMFKPIALVF

-486 LGRAGDVLAPVHRL
+486 LGRAGDMLAPVHRL

-508 IDRAYR
+508 VNKVYR
-514 PAIRFCVDH
+514 PSIALCVRH
-523 CYAALAVMFGGLIV
+523 SYAMLALMFGSLVI
-537 LIGVYAGGHIQ
+537 LIGSFYGGHIQ

-569 TPFEVTDAQIQRI
+569 TPFEVTDAHVRRI
-582 YELGEQ
+582 HDIAEQ
-588 LRDDYVG
+588 MQKEYVG

-600 VIKHIVASTGTT
+600 VVKHIVSSTGATL
-612 MSTGRGRSSSNGSH
+612 SSGRGISNGAGSH
-626 IGGVVMETYGP
+626 IGGVIMETYGP
-637 EERSLDV
+637 EERSLEV
-644 NTVDMAAEWRKRIG
+644 NTVEMSNEWRKRIG

-687 PQELLGVSEQI
+687 PKELLTMSEKI
-698 KAHLSK
+698 KEHLSK
-704 YSALFDINDS
+704 YPALFDINDS

-729 AQQLGVT
+729 ARQFGVT

-768 LPREERR
+768 LPKDERR
-775 NLATLETMRVRT
+775 NLATLDTLRVRT
-787 ASGLE
+787 ADGLE
-792 IPFSSVAEATV
+792 IPFGRVAEAQV

-815 RRALNITADADKKS
+815 RRALNITADADKGS
-829 VDVDALRAEIKIFL
+829 VDVDALRLDIKTYL
-843 DELLAGH
+843 DELLSTHG
-850 SHIRWSFEGEAR
+850 HIRWSFEGEAR
-862 QQKESGSQMLIALLI
+862 HQQESQSQMWISLLI

-892 YTQPF
+892 YTQPLV
-897 IVLLVVPFGIVGA
+897 VLLVVPFGVVGA
-910 VIGHVF
+910 VLGHLF
-916 HGLPLSIMSLFGIL
+916 HGLPVSIMSMFGIL
-930 GVSGVVVND
+930 GVCGVVVND
-939 TLVLVDE
+939 TLVLVDQ
-946 INDLRAKGM
+946 INDLRATGM
-955 GLKEAVQRGGVHRFR
+955 PLRQAVQEGGRSRFR

-976 ITTFFGLVPLIF
+976 ITTFFGLMPMIF
-988 SGTWLAE
+988 SGTWLAN
-995 LAPFFFSTGAQS
+995 AFPFFFSTGAQS

-1021 YGSLFATVITLFL
+1021 YGSLFATVITLYL
-1034 VPLTYLAMSDF
+1034 VPLCYLA
-1045 TGFVRD
+1045 
-1051 QWRRFKDAWL
+1051 
-1061 GRVEPV
+1061 VEDV
-1067 SAAPAIEVHGKTPG
+1067 LNFFRGDSKLQPG
-1081 GTSA
+1081 ISGELEENLAGAGS

>member
-1 MISWFARN
+1 MIAWFARN

-15 LMMAVIAVGVWT
+15 LMLSVMVAGVWT
-27 LWNDKVPLEVFQDMP
+27 LANDKIPLEVFQDMP

-55 SPEETE
+55 SPDETE
-61 ETIVVKIEEA
+61 ETIVLKIEEA
-71 IQQVGGI
+71 LQPVGGI
-78 KHVNSTAGS
+78 KHLNSTASSS
-87 GGGTVF
+87 GGAVF
-93 IEVNEEEDPRK
+93 IEVNEDSDPRE
-104 VMDDVKIRVDA
+104 VMEDVKIRVDA

-140 ILSAE
+140 VLSAE
-145 MAERDLKRL
+145 MAEKDLKRL

-172 IAGVRMEEI
+172 IAGVRNEEI

-187 ATLRKYNLSLETISR
+187 ATLRKYNLSLETISQ

-233 GDDFARVPVLSRPDG
+233 GDDYARVPVLTRPDG

-255 IAKIIDGFTENPLV
+255 IAKILDGFTENPLI

-275 PCVMITVMREGN
+275 PCVMITVMREGK

-292 IGDRVK
+292 IGERVK
-298 AYIEASNSTM
+298 EYIESSNASL
-308 PGGVRLDYWN
+308 PDGVRLDYIN

-325 GRIDLLLQNA
+325 GRIDLLRQNA
-335 KSSLIL
+335 QSSLIL

-354 VIWIG
+354 VIWVGVG
-359 MGMIM
+359 MVM

-373 PYLDISI
+373 PYLDITI

-407 QYRKDGMS
+407 SYRQQGLS
-415 ALDAAIEGTRRM
+415 PLDAAIQGTKRM

-433 GVLTTVMAFLPMAFD
+433 GVLTTVCAFLPMAFD
-448 SSDWGTMFKPIAIVF
+448 SSDWGSMFRPIAIVF
-463 ITVMLIALVE
+463 IVVMLIALLE
-473 TKLILPSHLAHPF
+473 TKLILPSHLATPF
-486 LGRAGDVLAPVHRL
+486 LGRAGDLLAPVHRV
-500 SGSALQWF
+500 SGRSLQWF
-508 IDRAYR
+508 IDRVYR
-514 PAIRFCVDH
+514 PSIRFCVDH
-523 CYAALAVMFGGLIV
+523 TYTMLAVMFGGLIV
-537 LIGVYAGGHIQ
+537 LIGLYAGGRIQ
-548 TAYFPRVPS
+548 TTYFPRVAS

-569 TPFEVTDAQIQRI
+569 TPFEVTDAQIARI
-582 YELGEQ
+582 YDLAEQ
-588 LRDDYVG
+588 MRKDYVG

-600 VIKHIVASTGTT
+600 VIKHIIASSGTT
-612 MSTGRGRSSSNGSH
+612 MSSGRGISNNPGSH
-626 IGGVVMETYGP
+626 IGGVVIETYGP
-637 EERSLDV
+637 EERSMDV
-644 NTVDMAAEWRKRIG
+644 NTVDMGADWRQRIG
-658 PIVGAEEITFRAEI
+658 PILGAEEITFRAEI
-672 MRSGDPIDIQLTGTD
+672 IRSGDPVDIQITGTD
-687 PQELLGVSEQI
+687 PKELLGFSEKI
-698 KAHLSK
+698 KEHLST
-704 YSALFDINDS
+704 YPALFDINDS

-729 AQQLGVT
+729 ARQFGVT
-736 VNDLASQVR
+736 VNGLASQVR
-745 QAFYGDEVQRIQ
+745 QSFYGDEVQRIQ

-768 LPREERR
+768 LPRDERR

-787 ASGLE
+787 DSGLE
-792 IPFSSVAEATV
+792 IPFSAVAEATV

-815 RRALNITADADKKS
+815 RRALNITADADKKTT
-829 VDVDALRAEIKIFL
+829 DLETLRAEIKTYI
-843 DELLAGH
+843 DDLLAGH
-850 SHIRWSFEGEAR
+850 SHVQWSFEGEAR
-862 QQKESGSQMLIALLI
+862 QQQESGSQMLVSLFL
-877 VLAGMYALMA
+877 VLGGMYALMA
-887 IPFKS
+887 IPFRS

-910 VIGHVF
+910 VLGHLF
-916 HGLPLSIMSLFGIL
+916 HDLPLSIMSLFGIL
-930 GVSGVVVND
+930 GVCGVVVND

-946 INDLRAKGM
+946 INDLRAKGIP
-955 GLKEAVQRGGVHRFR
+955 LRDAVQQGGKNRFR

-988 SGTWLAE
+988 SGTWLSE
-995 LAPFFFSTGAQS
+995 VLPFFFSSGAQS
-1007 THAQFLTPVSVAMG
+1007 THAQFLVPVSVAMG

-1034 VPLTYLAMSDF
+1034 VPLTYLAMSDLSDF
-1045 TGFVRD
+1045 ISKG
-1051 QWRRFKDAWL
+1051 WRSYREAWL
-1061 GRVEPV
+1061 GKSGGGETLPAE
-1067 SAAPAIEVHGKTPG
+1067 AAAETG
-1081 GTSA
+1081 S

>member
-1 MISWFARN
+1 MIAWFARN

-15 LMMAVIAVGVWT
+15 LMLSVMVAGVWT
-27 LWNDKVPLEVFQDMP
+27 LANDKIPLEVFQDMP

-55 SPEETE
+55 SPDETE
-61 ETIVVKIEEA
+61 ETIVLKIEEA
-71 IQQVGGI
+71 LQPVGGI
-78 KHVNSTAGS
+78 KHLNSTASSS
-87 GGGTVF
+87 GGAVF
-93 IEVNEEEDPRK
+93 IEVNEDSDPRE
-104 VMDDVKIRVDA
+104 VMEDVKIRVDA

-140 ILSAE
+140 VLSAE
-145 MAERDLKRL
+145 MAEKDLKRL

-172 IAGVRMEEI
+172 IAGVRNEEI

-187 ATLRKYNLSLETISR
+187 ATLRKYNLSLETISQ

-233 GDDFARVPVLSRPDG
+233 GDDYARVPVLTRPDG

-255 IAKIIDGFTENPLV
+255 IAKILDGFTENPLI

-275 PCVMITVMREGN
+275 PCVMITVMREGK

-292 IGDRVK
+292 IGERVK
-298 AYIEASNSTM
+298 EYIESSNASL
-308 PGGVRLDYWN
+308 PGGVRLDYIN

-325 GRIDLLLQNA
+325 GRIDLLRQNA
-335 KSSLIL
+335 QSSLIL

-354 VIWIG
+354 VIWVGVG
-359 MGMIM
+359 MVM

-373 PYLDISI
+373 PYLDITI

-407 QYRKDGMS
+407 SYRQKGLS
-415 ALDAAIEGTRRM
+415 PLDAAIQGTKRM

-433 GVLTTVMAFLPMAFD
+433 GVLTTVCAFLPMAFD
-448 SSDWGTMFKPIAIVF
+448 SSDWGSMFRPIAIVF
-463 ITVMLIALVE
+463 IVVMLIALLE
-473 TKLILPSHLAHPF
+473 TKLILPSHLATPF
-486 LGRAGDVLAPVHRL
+486 LGRAGDLLAPVHRV
-500 SGSALQWF
+500 SGRSLQWF
-508 IDRAYR
+508 IDRVYR
-514 PAIRFCVDH
+514 PSIRFCVDH
-523 CYAALAVMFGGLIV
+523 TYTMLAVMFGGLIV
-537 LIGVYAGGHIQ
+537 LIGLYAGGRIQ
-548 TAYFPRVPS
+548 TTYFPRVAS

-569 TPFEVTDAQIQRI
+569 TPFEVTDAQIARI
-582 YELGEQ
+582 YDLAEQ
-588 LRDDYVG
+588 MRKDYVG

-600 VIKHIVASTGTT
+600 VIKHIIASSGTT
-612 MSTGRGRSSSNGSH
+612 MSSGRGISNSPGSH
-626 IGGVVMETYGP
+626 IGGVVIETYGP
-637 EERSLDV
+637 EERSMDV
-644 NTVDMAAEWRKRIG
+644 NTVDMGADWRQRIG
-658 PIVGAEEITFRAEI
+658 PILGAEEITFRAEI
-672 MRSGDPIDIQLTGTD
+672 IRSGDPVDIQITGTD
-687 PQELLGVSEQI
+687 PKELLGFSEKI
-698 KAHLSK
+698 KEHLST
-704 YSALFDINDS
+704 YPALFDINDS

-729 AQQLGVT
+729 ARQFGVT
-736 VNDLASQVR
+736 VNGLASQVR
-745 QAFYGDEVQRIQ
+745 QSFYGDEVQRIQ

-768 LPREERR
+768 LPRDERR

-787 ASGLE
+787 DSGLE
-792 IPFSSVAEATV
+792 IPFSAVAEATV

-815 RRALNITADADKKS
+815 RRALNITADADKKTT
-829 VDVDALRAEIKIFL
+829 DLETLRAEIKTYI
-843 DELLAGH
+843 DDLLAGH
-850 SHIRWSFEGEAR
+850 SHVQWSFEGEAR
-862 QQKESGSQMLIALLI
+862 QQQESGSQMLVSLFL
-877 VLAGMYALMA
+877 VLGGMYALMA
-887 IPFKS
+887 IPFRS

-910 VIGHVF
+910 VLGHLF
-916 HGLPLSIMSLFGIL
+916 HDLPLSIMSLFGIL
-930 GVSGVVVND
+930 GVCGVVVND

-946 INDLRAKGM
+946 INDLRANGM
-955 GLKEAVQRGGVHRFR
+955 PLRDAVQQGGKNRFR

-988 SGTWLAE
+988 SGTWLSE
-995 LAPFFFSTGAQS
+995 VFPFFFSSGAQS
-1007 THAQFLTPVSVAMG
+1007 THAQFLVPVSVAMG

-1034 VPLTYLAMSDF
+1034 VPLTYLAMSDLSDF
-1045 TGFVRD
+1045 ISKG
-1051 QWRRFKDAWL
+1051 WRSYREAWL
-1061 GRVEPV
+1061 GKSGGGEKLPAEG
-1067 SAAPAIEVHGKTPG
+1067 AAETG
-1081 GTSA
+1081 S

>member
-1 MISWFARN
+1 MIAWFARN

-15 LMMAVIAVGVWT
+15 LMMAVMAAGLWT
-27 LWNDKVPLEVFQDMP
+27 LWMDKIPLEVFQDTP

-61 ETIVVKIEEA
+61 ETIVIKIEEA

-87 GGGTVF
+87 SGGTVS
-93 IEVNEEEDPRK
+93 IEVNENEDPRR
-104 VMDDVKIRVDA
+104 VMEDVKIRVDA
-115 IPNFPALA
+115 IPNFPAQA

-140 ILSAE
+140 ILSAD

-163 ALPGISHAE
+163 SLPGISHAE
-172 IAGVRMEEI
+172 IGGIRNEEI

-202 AIQQS
+202 AIQES

-233 GDDFARVPVLSRPDG
+233 GDDYARVPVLTRPDG

-255 IAKIIDGFTENPLV
+255 IAKIIDGFTENPLI

-292 IGDRVK
+292 IGERVK
-298 AYIEASNSTM
+298 AYIASANSIL
-308 PGGVRLDYWN
+308 PGGVELDYWN

-325 GRIDLLLQNA
+325 GRIDLLRQNA
-335 KSSLIL
+335 QSSLIL

-373 PYLDISI
+373 PYLDVTI

-407 QYRKDGMS
+407 YYRSRGLNP
-415 ALDAAIEGTRRM
+415 LDAAIKGTRRM
-427 AVPITF
+427 AIPITF
-433 GVLTTVMAFLPMAFD
+433 GVITTVVAFLPMAFD
-448 SSDWGTMFKPIAIVF
+448 STDWGSMFRPIAIVF
-463 ITVMLIALVE
+463 IAVMLIALVE

-486 LGRAGDVLAPVHRL
+486 LGRAGDLLAPVHRV

-508 IDRAYR
+508 IDRVYK
-514 PAIRFCVDH
+514 PSIRFCVKNT
-523 CYAALAVMFGGLIV
+523 YASLAVMFGGLAI
-537 LIGVYAGGHIQ
+537 LIGLYFGGHIQ

-557 ERIDCRLTMLDG
+557 ERIDCRLSMLDG
-569 TPFEVTDAQIQRI
+569 TPFEVTDKHVQRI
-582 YELGEQ
+582 YDIAEEM
-588 LRDDYVG
+588 RNDYVG
-595 PDGRS
+595 SDGRS

-612 MSTGRGRSSSNGSH
+612 MSSGRRISNNPGSH

-637 EERSLDV
+637 EERSLEV
-644 NTVDMAAEWRKRIG
+644 NTVDMAADWRKRIG
-658 PIVGAEEITFRAEI
+658 TIVGAEEITFRAEI
-672 MRSGDPIDIQLTGTD
+672 MRSGDPIDIQLTGTN
-687 PQELLGVSEQI
+687 PNELLEVSEQI
-698 KAHLSK
+698 KLHLSK
-704 YSALFDINDS
+704 FPALFDINDS

-729 AQQLGVT
+729 ARQFGVT

-768 LPREERR
+768 LPRDERR
-775 NLATLETMRVRT
+775 NLATLDTMRVRT
-787 ASGLE
+787 ADGLE

-815 RRALNITADADKKS
+815 RRALNITADADKKT
-829 VDVDALRAEIKIFL
+829 VDIDLLRAEISKYI

-850 SHIRWSFEGEAR
+850 SHISWSLEGEAR
-862 QQKESGSQMLIALLI
+862 YQQESGSQMTISLLI
-877 VLAGMYALMA
+877 VLAGMYAIMA

-897 IVLLVVPFGIVGA
+897 IVLLVIPFGAVGA
-910 VIGHVF
+910 VLGHVF
-916 HGLPLSIMSLFGIL
+916 HGLPVSIMSLFGIL

-955 GLKEAVQRGGVHRFR
+955 PLRDAVQRGGVHRFR

-988 SGTWLAE
+988 SGTWLSE

-1034 VPLTYLAMSDF
+1034 VPLTYIAMADLGARVGKMRTDF
-1045 TGFVRD
+1045 KEAWTG
-1051 QWRRFKDAWL
+1051 K
-1061 GRVEPV
+1061 
-1067 SAAPAIEVHGKTPG
+1067 PATTEVTEVG
-1081 GTSA
+1081 

>member
-1 MISWFARN
+1 MIAWFARN

-15 LMMAVIAVGVWT
+15 LMLSVMVAGVWT
-27 LWNDKVPLEVFQDMP
+27 LANDKIPLEVFQDMP

-55 SPEETE
+55 SPDETE
-61 ETIVVKIEEA
+61 ETIVLKIEEA
-71 IQQVGGI
+71 LQPVGGI
-78 KHVNSTAGS
+78 KHLNSTASSS
-87 GGGTVF
+87 GGAVF
-93 IEVNEEEDPRK
+93 IEVNEDSDPRE
-104 VMDDVKIRVDA
+104 VMEDVKIRVDA

-140 ILSAE
+140 VLSAE
-145 MAERDLKRL
+145 MAEKDLKRL

-172 IAGVRMEEI
+172 IAGVRNEEI

-187 ATLRKYNLSLETISR
+187 ATLRKYNLSLETISQ

-233 GDDFARVPVLSRPDG
+233 GDDYARVPVLTRPDG

-255 IAKIIDGFTENPLV
+255 IAKILDGFTENPLI

-275 PCVMITVMREGN
+275 PCVMITVMREGK

-292 IGDRVK
+292 IGERVK
-298 AYIEASNSTM
+298 EYIESSNASL
-308 PGGVRLDYWN
+308 PDGVRLDYIN

-325 GRIDLLLQNA
+325 GRIDLLRQNA
-335 KSSLIL
+335 QSSLIL

-354 VIWIG
+354 VIWVGVG
-359 MGMIM
+359 MVM

-373 PYLDISI
+373 PYLDITI

-407 QYRKDGMS
+407 SYRQQGLS
-415 ALDAAIEGTRRM
+415 PLDAAIQGTKRM

-433 GVLTTVMAFLPMAFD
+433 GVLTTVCAFLPMAFD
-448 SSDWGTMFKPIAIVF
+448 SSDWGSMFRPIAIVF
-463 ITVMLIALVE
+463 IVVMLIALLE
-473 TKLILPSHLAHPF
+473 TKLILPSHLATPF
-486 LGRAGDVLAPVHRL
+486 LGRAGDLLAPVHRV
-500 SGSALQWF
+500 SGRSLQWF
-508 IDRAYR
+508 IDRVYR
-514 PAIRFCVDH
+514 PSIRFCVDH
-523 CYAALAVMFGGLIV
+523 TYTMLAVMFGGLIV
-537 LIGVYAGGHIQ
+537 LIGLYAGGRIQ
-548 TAYFPRVPS
+548 TTYFPRVAS

-569 TPFEVTDAQIQRI
+569 TPFEVTDAQIARI
-582 YELGEQ
+582 YDLAEQ
-588 LRDDYVG
+588 MRKDYVG

-600 VIKHIVASTGTT
+600 VIKHIIASSGTT
-612 MSTGRGRSSSNGSH
+612 MSSGRGISNNPGSH
-626 IGGVVMETYGP
+626 IGGVVIETYGP
-637 EERSLDV
+637 EERSMDV
-644 NTVDMAAEWRKRIG
+644 NTVDMGADWRQRIG
-658 PIVGAEEITFRAEI
+658 PILGAEEITFRAEI
-672 MRSGDPIDIQLTGTD
+672 IRSGDPVDIQITGTD
-687 PQELLGVSEQI
+687 PKELLGFSEKI
-698 KAHLSK
+698 KEHLST
-704 YSALFDINDS
+704 YPALFDINDS

-729 AQQLGVT
+729 ARQFGVT
-736 VNDLASQVR
+736 VNGLASQVR
-745 QAFYGDEVQRIQ
+745 QSFYGDEVQRIQ

-768 LPREERR
+768 LPRDERR

-787 ASGLE
+787 DSGLE
-792 IPFSSVAEATV
+792 IPFSAVAEATV

-815 RRALNITADADKKS
+815 RRALNITADADKKTT
-829 VDVDALRAEIKIFL
+829 DLETLRAEIKTYI
-843 DELLAGH
+843 DDLLAGH
-850 SHIRWSFEGEAR
+850 SHVQWSFEGEAR
-862 QQKESGSQMLIALLI
+862 QQQESGSQMLVSLFL
-877 VLAGMYALMA
+877 VLGGMYALMA
-887 IPFKS
+887 IPFRS

-910 VIGHVF
+910 VLGHLF
-916 HGLPLSIMSLFGIL
+916 HDLPLSIMSLFGIL
-930 GVSGVVVND
+930 GVCGVVVND

-946 INDLRAKGM
+946 INDLRAKGIP
-955 GLKEAVQRGGVHRFR
+955 LRDAVQQGGKNRFR

-988 SGTWLAE
+988 SGTWLSE
-995 LAPFFFSTGAQS
+995 VLPFFFSSGAQS
-1007 THAQFLTPVSVAMG
+1007 THAQFLVPVSVAMG

-1034 VPLTYLAMSDF
+1034 VPLTYLAMSDLSDF
-1045 TGFVRD
+1045 ISKG
-1051 QWRRFKDAWL
+1051 WRSYREAWL
-1061 GRVEPV
+1061 GKSGGGETLPAEG
-1067 SAAPAIEVHGKTPG
+1067 AAETG
-1081 GTSA
+1081 S